1 MKRIKI
7 DIPFKEI
14 KYIHHISDV
23 HIRNLKRH
31 AEYEQVFDKLYKKIG
46 ENRENSLIYVGGDIA
61 HSKTDMSPELV
72 DQTSRFLTSLSEIC
86 PTIVITGNHD
96 CNLNNRSRLDV
107 LTPIINN
114 LNLPN
119 LHYLKHSGV
128 YDVADVSFVVWDV
141 WEDEENYIKAKDFE
155 ADTKIVLYH
164 GTVDRSKTD
173 VGFSLPGKVTIDYF
187 DDYDLGLIG
196 DIHKRQYLNE
206 EKTIAYCGSLIQQ
219 NHGESIGH
227 GYVLWEVPTRTGEYI
242 EIPNDYGYY
251 TIDID
256 KGIVPPEDKAMPK
269 KARLRVRISNTDGAQ
284 LKKCLAVIHHRY
296 GIKDVTITRVDRRD
310 RVRGEQQIVIGD
322 VNDTDYQYEL
332 IEDYLKRN
340 HTLTDE
346 MLIKIKKLNEDIN
359 DELPPARVK
368 RNIDWKLKHFE
379 FSNMFCYGE
388 NNVVDFTQ
396 LNGIVGM
403 FAPNASGKS
412 TLLDA
417 LSFCLFDMTSRTSKA
432 ASVLNN
438 KKKNFNCKVNFEV
451 SGLDYYI
458 ERKATTRSRDGHVKV
473 DVNFWMVDDGGD
485 IISLNGDQR
494 RTTNYNINRVIGTY
508 EDFIL
513 STLST
518 QNNFT
523 VFIDKTQKERK
534 ELLATFMGT
543 DIFDSLYQSANDKI
557 SETQT
562 LLRDFNKIDYGKMLA
577 DLQKETTISEVKQTN
592 LLTKKDNETKTYND
606 LNSQIINLTIQLKP
620 VDDTIR
626 DIGVLKKEKFNN
638 KELLNTT
645 HKDENNVA
653 TEQYDLSQV
662 IRDLELKVVTYE
674 SENVQEKYAEL
685 EKLEQER
692 DIFGVELDKLK
703 ADVRVKLDKIDKLGN
718 LKWDESCGYCM
729 SNPFTLDAIETKKNL
744 NKDVELSKEYM
755 ETKKGM
761 DNQIEKMF
769 KIRAF
774 KEELDE
780 ANSKLNESKLREDN
794 LNYSLQ
800 YINERKQNIENQIE
814 SISSEIQRYKDQ
826 ENNIKYNKKIKIKIT
841 KKELGLSDV
850 DDRISELN
858 DDITE
863 VHSDIKVNDN
873 EMRNINKK
881 IKEIQELEK
890 QNQAYH
896 YYLDAVRRD
905 SIPYELLE
913 KAIPTIEGEVNN
925 ILSQL
930 VDFQLSLEMD
940 GKNIN
945 SNIVYDDLNQWPL
958 ELSSGMERFISSLA
972 MRVGLI
978 NVSNLPRS
986 NFLAIDEG
994 WGTMDSDN
1002 INSVYNL
1009 FQYLKA
1015 QFQFALIVSH
1025 VDSMRDAVDTL
1036 LEISKDSDFSSIKF
1050 D

>member
-1 MKRIKI
+1 MKRTKV
-7 DIPFKEI
+7 DIPLKKI

-31 AEYEQVFDKLYKKIG
+31 AEYEQVFERLYEKIKQ
-46 ENRENSLIYVGGDIA
+46 NREDSIIYIGGDIA

-72 DQTSRFLTSLSEIC
+72 DQTSRFLKSLSEIC

-96 CNLNNRSRLDV
+96 CNLNNLNRLDV

-119 LHYLKHSGV
+119 LHYLKRSGV
-128 YDVADVSFVVWDV
+128 YDIADMSFVVWDV
-141 WEDEENYIKAKDFE
+141 WEDEEDYIKASDFE
-155 ADTKIVLYH
+155 ADTKVVLYH

-187 DDYDLGLIG
+187 DGYDLGLIG
-196 DIHKRQYLNE
+196 DIHKRQYLDK

-227 GYVLWEVPTRTGEYI
+227 GYLLWEVETKKSEYI

-256 KGIVPPEDKAMPK
+256 KGIVPDVKGMPK
-269 KARLRVRISNTDGAQ
+269 KARLRVRVSNTNGIE
-284 LKKCLAVIHHRY
+284 LKKALAIIHHRY
-296 GIKDVTITRVDRRD
+296 GIKDVTITKVDRRD
-310 RVRGEQQIVIGD
+310 VGRSDSEMVIGD

-340 HTLTDE
+340 HAITDDI
-346 MLIKIKKLNEDIN
+346 LVKIKKLNEEIN
-359 DELPPARVK
+359 NELPPARVK
-368 RNIDWKLKHFE
+368 RNINWKLKHFE

-388 NNVVDFTQ
+388 NNYVDFTQ
-396 LNGIVGM
+396 LDGIVGM

-417 LSFCLFDMTSRTSKA
+417 LSFCLFDVTSRTTKA

-438 KKKNFNCKVNFEV
+438 KKNNFYCKVNFEV
-451 SGLDYYI
+451 GGLDYYI
-458 ERKATTRSRDGHVKV
+458 ERKASKRTRDGHVKV
-473 DVNFWMVDDGGD
+473 NVNFWMIDDSGQT
-485 IISLNGDQR
+485 ISLNGDQR
-494 RTTNYNINRVIGTY
+494 RTTNYNINQVVGTY

-534 ELLATFMGT
+534 ELLSTFMGT

-562 LLRDFNKIDYGKMLA
+562 LLRDFNKVDYSKNLA
-577 DLQKETTISEVKQTN
+577 ELQKQTTLLQVKQTD
-592 LLTKKDNETKTYND
+592 LLSKKEKQVEKQNKLNTK
-606 LNSQIINLTIQLKP
+606 IINLT
-620 VDDTIR
+620 
-626 DIGVLKKEKFNN
+626 KK
-638 KELLNTT
+638 
-645 HKDENNVA
+645 
-653 TEQYDLSQV
+653 
-662 IRDLELKVVTYE
+662 LKVVDDNIQDIDKLENDLLSQNKDFQEVANDIDKTFSEFNDISNLLDEIETTITQYE
-674 SENVQEKYAEL
+674 SDNINKQYSEFQTL
-685 EKLEQER
+685 QQSR
-692 DIFGVELDKLK
+692 DEFQIEIDKLK
-703 ADVRVKLDKIDKLGN
+703 VEVRNKLDKTEKLKGVT
-718 LKWDESCGYCM
+718 WDDDCKHCM
-729 SNPFTLDAIETKKNL
+729 SNPLTIDARETEKNLEKDKELAAAYLEKKNKMDEEIEALNPIIEQKEKYDEYKSSLVEAEFRERELKTNLQYFKERKKNISSSIET
-744 NKDVELSKEYM
+744 
-755 ETKKGM
+755 
-761 DNQIEKMF
+761 IEQDIKQY
-769 KIRAF
+769 
-774 KEELDE
+774 
-780 ANSKLNESKLREDN
+780 NEQKS
-794 LNYSLQ
+794 
-800 YINERKQNIENQIE
+800 
-814 SISSEIQRYKDQ
+814 
-826 ENNIKYNKKIKIKIT
+826 NIKYNKKIKEDIQVVQND
-841 KKELGLSDV
+841 LDDV
-850 DDRISELN
+850 DNVIVNLTS
-858 DDITE
+858 DITE
-863 VHSDIKVNDN
+863 VHADIKVGDS

-881 IKEIQELEK
+881 IEEIEELENK
-890 QNQAYH
+890 NQAYR

-905 SIPYELLE
+905 SVPYELLE
-913 KAIPTIEGEVNN
+913 KAIPTIEGEINN
-925 ILSQL
+925 ILGQL
-930 VDFQLSLEMD
+930 VDFQMSLDMD

-945 SNIVYDDLNQWPL
+945 SNIVYDDVNQWPL

-1009 FQYLKA
+1009 FQYLKG

-1036 LEISKDSDFSSIKF
+1036 LEITKDTEFSKIKF

>member
-1 MKRIKI
+1 MKRTKI
-7 DIPFKEI
+7 DIPLKKI

-31 AEYEQVFDKLYKKIG
+31 AEYEQVFERLYEKIKQ
-46 ENRENSLIYVGGDIA
+46 NREDSIIYIGGDIA

-72 DQTSRFLTSLSEIC
+72 DQTSRFLKSLSEIC

-96 CNLNNRSRLDV
+96 CNLNNLNRLDV

-119 LHYLKHSGV
+119 LHYLKRSGV
-128 YDVADVSFVVWDV
+128 YDIADMSFVVWDV
-141 WEDEENYIKAKDFE
+141 WEDEEDYIKASDFE
-155 ADTKIVLYH
+155 ADTKVVLYH

-187 DDYDLGLIG
+187 DGYDLGLIG
-196 DIHKRQYLNE
+196 DIHKRQYLDK

-227 GYVLWEVPTRTGEYI
+227 GYLLWEVETKKSEYI

-256 KGIVPPEDKAMPK
+256 KGIVPDVKGMPK
-269 KARLRVRISNTDGAQ
+269 KARLRVRVSNTNGIE
-284 LKKCLAVIHHRY
+284 LKKALAIIHHRY
-296 GIKDVTITRVDRRD
+296 GIKDVTITKVDRRD
-310 RVRGEQQIVIGD
+310 VGNSDSEMVIGD

-340 HTLTDE
+340 HAITDE
-346 MLIKIKKLNEDIN
+346 TLVKIKNLNEEIN
-359 DELPPARVK
+359 NELPPARVK
-368 RNIDWKLKHFE
+368 RNINWKLKHFE

-388 NNVVDFTQ
+388 NNYVDFTQ
-396 LNGIVGM
+396 LDGIVGM

-417 LSFCLFDMTSRTSKA
+417 LSFCLFDITSRTTRA

-438 KKKNFNCKVNFEV
+438 RKNNFYCKVNFEV
-451 SGLDYYI
+451 GGLDYFI
-458 ERKATTRSRDGHVKV
+458 ERKASKRARDGHVKV
-473 DVNFWMVDDGGD
+473 NVNFWMIDDKGQT
-485 IISLNGDQR
+485 ISLNGDQR
-494 RTTNYNINRVIGTY
+494 RTTNYNINQVVGTY

-534 ELLATFMGT
+534 ELLSTFMGT

-562 LLRDFNKIDYGKMLA
+562 LLRDFSKVDYSKNLA
-577 DLQKETTISEVKQTN
+577 ELQKQTTLLQVKQTD
-592 LLTKKDNETKTYND
+592 LLSKKEKQVEKQNK
-606 LNSQIINLTIQLKP
+606 LNNKIINLT
-620 VDDTIR
+620 
-626 DIGVLKKEKFNN
+626 KK
-638 KELLNTT
+638 
-645 HKDENNVA
+645 
-653 TEQYDLSQV
+653 
-662 IRDLELKVVTYE
+662 LKVVDDNIQDIDKLESDLISQSSDFKEVIKDIDKTLSEFNDISNLLDEIETNITQYE
-674 SENVQEKYAEL
+674 SDNIN
-685 EKLEQER
+685 EQYSEFQTLQQSR
-692 DIFGVELDKLK
+692 DEFQIEIDKLK
-703 ADVRVKLDKIDKLGN
+703 VEVRNKLDKTEKLKGVT
-718 LKWDESCGYCM
+718 WDEDCEHCM
-729 SNPFTLDAIETKKNL
+729 SNPLTLDAIETEKNLEKDKELAAAYLEKKNKMDKEIEAL
-744 NKDVELSKEYM
+744 NPIIEQKEKYDEYKSSLVEAEFRERELKTNLQY
-755 ETKKGM
+755 
-761 DNQIEKMF
+761 
-769 KIRAF
+769 F
-774 KEELDE
+774 KERKKNI
-780 ANSKLNESKLREDN
+780 NSSIETIEQDIKQYNEQKS
-794 LNYSLQ
+794 
-800 YINERKQNIENQIE
+800 
-814 SISSEIQRYKDQ
+814 
-826 ENNIKYNKKIKIKIT
+826 NIKYNKKIKEDIQVVQND
-841 KKELGLSDV
+841 LDDV
-850 DDRISELN
+850 EDVIVNLTS
-858 DDITE
+858 DITE
-863 VHSDIKVNDN
+863 VHADIKVGDS
-873 EMRNINKK
+873 EMKNINNK
-881 IKEIQELEK
+881 IKEIEELENK
-890 QNQAYH
+890 NQAYR

-905 SIPYELLE
+905 SVPYELLE
-913 KAIPTIEGEVNN
+913 KAIPTIEGEINN
-925 ILSQL
+925 ILGQL
-930 VDFQLSLEMD
+930 VDFQMSLEMD

-945 SNIVYDDLNQWPL
+945 SNIVYDDVNQWPL

-1009 FQYLKA
+1009 FQYLKT

-1036 LEISKDSDFSSIKF
+1036 LEITKDTEFSKIKF

>member
-1 MKRIKI
+1 MKRTKI
-7 DIPFKEI
+7 DIPLKKI

-31 AEYEQVFDKLYKKIG
+31 AEYEQVFERLYEKIKQ
-46 ENRENSLIYVGGDIA
+46 NREDSIIYIGGDIA

-72 DQTSRFLTSLSEIC
+72 DQTSRFLKSLSEIC

-96 CNLNNRSRLDV
+96 CNLNNLNRLDV

-119 LHYLKHSGV
+119 LHYLKRSGV
-128 YDVADVSFVVWDV
+128 YDIADMSFVVWDV
-141 WEDEENYIKAKDFE
+141 WEDEEDYIKASDFE
-155 ADTKIVLYH
+155 ADTKVVLYH

-187 DDYDLGLIG
+187 DGYDLGLIG
-196 DIHKRQYLNE
+196 DIHKRQYLDK

-227 GYVLWEVPTRTGEYI
+227 GYLLWEVETKKSEYI

-256 KGIVPPEDKAMPK
+256 KGIVPDVKGMPK
-269 KARLRVRISNTDGAQ
+269 KARLRVRVSNTNGIE
-284 LKKCLAVIHHRY
+284 LKKALAIIHHRY
-296 GIKDVTITRVDRRD
+296 GIKDVTITKVDRRD
-310 RVRGEQQIVIGD
+310 VGNSDSEMVIGD

-340 HTLTDE
+340 HAITDE
-346 MLIKIKKLNEDIN
+346 TLVKIKKLNEEIN
-359 DELPPARVK
+359 NELPPARVK
-368 RNIDWKLKHFE
+368 RNINWKLKHFE

-388 NNVVDFTQ
+388 NNYVDFTQ
-396 LNGIVGM
+396 LDGIVGM

-417 LSFCLFDMTSRTSKA
+417 LSFCLFDITSRTTRA

-438 KKKNFNCKVNFEV
+438 RKNNFYCKVNFEV
-451 SGLDYYI
+451 GGLDYFI
-458 ERKATTRSRDGHVKV
+458 ERKASKRARDGHVKV
-473 DVNFWMVDDGGD
+473 NVNFWMIDDKGQT
-485 IISLNGDQR
+485 ISLNGDQR
-494 RTTNYNINRVIGTY
+494 RTTNYNINQVVGTY

-534 ELLATFMGT
+534 ELLSTFMGT

-562 LLRDFNKIDYGKMLA
+562 LLRDFSKVDYSKNLA
-577 DLQKETTISEVKQTN
+577 ELQKQTTLLQVKQTD
-592 LLTKKDNETKTYND
+592 LLSKKEKQVEKQNK
-606 LNSQIINLTIQLKP
+606 LNNKIINLT
-620 VDDTIR
+620 
-626 DIGVLKKEKFNN
+626 KK
-638 KELLNTT
+638 
-645 HKDENNVA
+645 
-653 TEQYDLSQV
+653 
-662 IRDLELKVVTYE
+662 LKVVDDNIQDIDKLESDLLSQSSDFKEVIKDIDKTLSEFNDISNLLDEIETNITQYE
-674 SENVQEKYAEL
+674 SDNIN
-685 EKLEQER
+685 EQYSEFQTLQQSR
-692 DIFGVELDKLK
+692 DEFQIEIDKLK
-703 ADVRVKLDKIDKLGN
+703 VEVKNKLDKTEKLKGVT
-718 LKWDESCGYCM
+718 WDENCEHCM
-729 SNPFTLDAIETKKNL
+729 SNPLTLDAIETEKNLEKDKELAAAYLEKKNKMDKEIEAL
-744 NKDVELSKEYM
+744 NPIIEQKEKYDGYKSSLVEAEFRERELKTNLQY
-755 ETKKGM
+755 
-761 DNQIEKMF
+761 
-769 KIRAF
+769 F
-774 KEELDE
+774 KE
-780 ANSKLNESKLREDN
+780 
-794 LNYSLQ
+794 
-800 YINERKQNIENQIE
+800 RKKN
-814 SISSEIQRYKDQ
+814 ISSSIETIEQDIKQYNEQKS
-826 ENNIKYNKKIKIKIT
+826 NIKYNKKIKEDIQVVQND
-841 KKELGLSDV
+841 LDDV
-850 DDRISELN
+850 EDVIVNLTS
-858 DDITE
+858 DITE
-863 VHSDIKVNDN
+863 VHADIKVGDS
-873 EMRNINKK
+873 EMKNINNK
-881 IKEIQELEK
+881 IKEIEELENK
-890 QNQAYH
+890 NQAYR

-905 SIPYELLE
+905 SVPYELLE
-913 KAIPTIEGEVNN
+913 KAIPTIEGEINN
-925 ILSQL
+925 ILGQL
-930 VDFQLSLEMD
+930 VDFQMSLEMD

-945 SNIVYDDLNQWPL
+945 SNIVYDDVNQWPL

-1009 FQYLKA
+1009 FQYLKT

-1036 LEISKDSDFSSIKF
+1036 LEITKDTEYSKIKF

>member
-1 MKRIKI
+1 LKRTKI

-14 KYIHHISDV
+14 KYIHHISDI

-31 AEYEQVFDKLYKKIG
+31 AEYEQVFEKLYDKIK
-46 ENRENSLIYVGGDIA
+46 ENRENSLIYIGGDIA

-72 DQTSRFLTSLSEIC
+72 DQTSRFLKSLSEIC

-96 CNLNNRSRLDV
+96 CNLNNLNRLDV

-141 WEDEENYIKAKDFE
+141 WEDEEDYIKANDFE
-155 ADTKIVLYH
+155 ADTKVVLYH

-187 DDYDLGLIG
+187 DDYDMGLIG

-227 GYVLWEVPTRTGEYI
+227 GYLLWEVPTRTAEYI
-242 EIPNDYGYY
+242 EIPNDFGYY

-256 KGIVPPEDKAMPK
+256 NGLVPDVKEMPK

-296 GIKDVTITRVDRRD
+296 GIKDVTITRVDRRE
-310 RVRGEQQIVIGD
+310 RVRGEEQVVIGD

-332 IEDYLKRN
+332 IEDFLKRH
-340 HTLTDE
+340 HTITDD
-346 MLIKIKKLNEDIN
+346 MLVKIKNLNEDIN
-359 DELPPARVK
+359 NELPPARVK
-368 RNIDWKLKHFE
+368 RNIDWKIKNFE

-388 NNVVDFTQ
+388 DNYVDFTQ
-396 LNGIVGM
+396 LDGIVGM

-417 LSFCLFDMTSRTSKA
+417 LSFCLFDVTSRTTKA

-451 SGLDYYI
+451 GGLDYYI

-485 IISLNGDQR
+485 IVSLNGDQR

-508 EDFIL
+508 DDFIL

-543 DIFDSLYQSANDKI
+543 DIFDTLYQSANDKI

-562 LLRDFNKIDYGKMLA
+562 LLRDFNKTDYGKMLA
-577 DLQKETTISEVKQTN
+577 DLQKETTILEVKQTD
-592 LLTKKDNETKTYND
+592 LLSKKDDETKIHND
-606 LNSQIINLTIQLKP
+606 LNSQIINLTTQLKP

-626 DIGVLKKEKFNN
+626 DIDILEKDKSENE
-638 KELLNTT
+638 ELLDKAFN
-645 HKDENNVA
+645 EESNVT
-653 TEQYDLSQV
+653 TEQYDLSAV
-662 IRDLELKVVTYE
+662 IDDLKSKIKIYE
-674 SENVQEKYAEL
+674 KDNVQEKYAEL
-685 EKLEQER
+685 EKLEKER
-692 DIFGVELDKLK
+692 SLFEIELDKLK
-703 ADVRVKLDKIDKLGN
+703 AEVRVKLDKTNKL
-718 LKWDESCGYCM
+718 KDVTHDPDCEHCM
-729 SNPFTLDAIETKKNL
+729 SNPLTLDAIETEKNL
-744 NKDVELSKEYM
+744 SKDVELAKDYKE
-755 ETKKGM
+755 KKEGM
-761 DNQIEKMF
+761 DKEIEKMSNA
-769 KIRAF
+769 RAF
-774 KEELDE
+774 KEELDKAKSQLSE
-780 ANSKLNESKLREDN
+780 GKLRNDN
-794 LNYSLQ
+794 LNYGLQ

-814 SISSEIQRYKDQ
+814 SVNSEIKRYKEQ
-826 ENNIKYNKKIKIKIT
+826 ENNIKYNEKVKDKIT
-841 KKELGLSDV
+841 TKELELSDV
-850 DDRISELN
+850 DKKISELN

-881 IKEIQELEK
+881 IKEISELEK

-930 VDFQLSLEMD
+930 VDFQMALEMD

-945 SNIVYDDLNQWPL
+945 SNIVYDDVNQWPL

-1009 FQYLKA
+1009 FQYLKT

-1036 LEISKDSDFSSIKF
+1036 LEITKDSDFSKIKF

>member
-1 MKRIKI
+1 MKRTKV

-31 AEYEQVFDKLYKKIG
+31 AEYEQVFEKLYDKIK
-46 ENRENSLIYVGGDIA
+46 ENRENSLIYIGGDIA

-72 DQTSRFLTSLSEIC
+72 DQTSRFLKSLSEIC

-96 CNLNNRSRLDV
+96 CNLNNLNRLDV

-141 WEDEENYIKAKDFE
+141 WEDEENYIKANDFE
-155 ADTKIVLYH
+155 ADTKVVLYH

-187 DDYDLGLIG
+187 DDYDMGLIG

-227 GYVLWEVPTRTGEYI
+227 GYLLWEVPTRTGEYI

-256 KGIVPPEDKAMPK
+256 DGIVPNVEGVPK

-284 LKKCLAVIHHRY
+284 LKKALAVIHHRY
-296 GIKDVTITRVDRRD
+296 GIKDVTITRVDRKERI
-310 RVRGEQQIVIGD
+310 RGEHQVVIGD

-340 HTLTDE
+340 HAITDD
-346 MLIKIKKLNEDIN
+346 MLVKIKNLNEDIN
-359 DELPPARVK
+359 NELPPARVK
-368 RNIDWKLKHFE
+368 RNIDWKLKNFE

-388 NNVVDFTQ
+388 NNYVDFTQ
-396 LNGIVGM
+396 LDGIVGM

-417 LSFCLFDMTSRTSKA
+417 LSFCLFDITSRTTRA

-438 KKKNFNCKVNFEV
+438 KKKNFSCKVNFEV
-451 SGLDYYI
+451 GGLDYYI

-473 DVNFWMVDDGGD
+473 DVNFWMVDEGGD
-485 IISLNGDQR
+485 IVSLNGDQR

-508 EDFIL
+508 DDFIL

-543 DIFDSLYQSANDKI
+543 NIFDTLYQSANDKI

-562 LLRDFNKIDYGKMLA
+562 LLRDFNKTDYGRMLA
-577 DLQKETTISEVKQTN
+577 DLRKETTILEVKQTD
-592 LLTKKDNETKTYND
+592 LLSKKDDKTKTYND
-606 LNSQIINLTIQLKP
+606 LNSQIINLTTQLKP

-626 DIGVLKKEKFNN
+626 DIDILEKEKSDSE
-638 KELLNTT
+638 ELLDTAHN
-645 HKDENNVA
+645 EESNVV
-653 TEQYDLSQV
+653 TEQYDLSAV
-662 IRDLELKVVTYE
+662 IDDLKSKIKIYE
-674 SENVQEKYAEL
+674 KDNIQEQYAEL
-685 EKLEQER
+685 EKLEKER
-692 DIFGVELDKLK
+692 SLFEIELDKLK
-703 ADVRVKLDKIDKLGN
+703 AEVRVKLDKTAKL
-718 LKWDESCGYCM
+718 KDVTYDPDCEHCM
-729 SNPFTLDAIETKKNL
+729 SNPLTLDAIETEKNL
-744 NKDVELSKEYM
+744 SKDVELAKEYK
-755 ETKKGM
+755 EKKEGM
-761 DNQIEKMF
+761 DKEIEKMSNV
-769 KIRAF
+769 RAF
-774 KEELDE
+774 KEELDKAKSQLSE
-780 ANSKLNESKLREDN
+780 GKLRDDN
-794 LNYSLQ
+794 LNYGLQ

-814 SISSEIQRYKDQ
+814 SVNSEIKRYKEQ
-826 ENNIKYNKKIKIKIT
+826 ENNIKYNEKVKDKIT
-841 KKELGLSDV
+841 TKELELSDI
-850 DDRISELN
+850 DKKISELN

-881 IKEIQELEK
+881 IKEISELEK

-930 VDFQLSLEMD
+930 VDFQMALEMD

-945 SNIVYDDLNQWPL
+945 SNIVYDDVNQWPL

-1009 FQYLKA
+1009 FQYLKG

-1036 LEISKDSDFSSIKF
+1036 LEITKDTEFSKIKF

>member
-1 MKRIKI
+1 MKRTKI
-7 DIPFKEI
+7 DIPLKKI

-31 AEYEQVFDKLYKKIG
+31 AEYEQVFERLYEKIKQ
-46 ENRENSLIYVGGDIA
+46 NREDSIIYIGGDIA

-72 DQTSRFLTSLSEIC
+72 DQTSRFLKSLSEIC

-96 CNLNNRSRLDV
+96 CNLNNLNRLDV

-119 LHYLKHSGV
+119 LHYLKRSGV
-128 YDVADVSFVVWDV
+128 YDIADMSFVVWDV
-141 WEDEENYIKAKDFE
+141 WEDEEDYIKASDFE
-155 ADTKIVLYH
+155 ADTKVVLYH

-187 DDYDLGLIG
+187 DGYDLGLIG
-196 DIHKRQYLNE
+196 DIHKRQYLDK

-227 GYVLWEVPTRTGEYI
+227 GYLLWEVETKKSEYI

-256 KGIVPPEDKAMPK
+256 KGIVPDVKGMPK
-269 KARLRVRISNTDGAQ
+269 KARLRVRVSNTNGIE
-284 LKKCLAVIHHRY
+284 LKKALAIIHHRY
-296 GIKDVTITRVDRRD
+296 GIKDVTITKVDRRD
-310 RVRGEQQIVIGD
+310 VGNSDSEMVIGD

-340 HTLTDE
+340 HAITDE
-346 MLIKIKKLNEDIN
+346 TLVKIKKLNEEIN
-359 DELPPARVK
+359 NELPPARVK
-368 RNIDWKLKHFE
+368 RNINWKLKHFE

-388 NNVVDFTQ
+388 NNYVDFTQ
-396 LNGIVGM
+396 LDGIVGM

-417 LSFCLFDMTSRTSKA
+417 LSFCLFDITSRTTRA

-438 KKKNFNCKVNFEV
+438 RKNNFYCKVNFEV
-451 SGLDYYI
+451 GGLDYFI
-458 ERKATTRSRDGHVKV
+458 ERKASKRARDGHVKV
-473 DVNFWMVDDGGD
+473 NVNFWMIDDKGQT
-485 IISLNGDQR
+485 ISLNGDQR
-494 RTTNYNINRVIGTY
+494 RTTNYNINQVVGTY

-534 ELLATFMGT
+534 ELLSTFMGT

-562 LLRDFNKIDYGKMLA
+562 LLRDFSKVDYSKNLAELQKQTTLLQVKQTDLLSKKEKQVEKQNKLNNKIIKLTKKLKVVDDNIQDIDKLES
-577 DLQKETTISEVKQTN
+577 DLISQSSDFKEVIKDIDKTLSEFNDISNLLDEIETTITQYES
-592 LLTKKDNETKTYND
+592 DN
-606 LNSQIINLTIQLKP
+606 IN
-620 VDDTIR
+620 
-626 DIGVLKKEKFNN
+626 
-638 KELLNTT
+638 
-645 HKDENNVA
+645 
-653 TEQYDLSQV
+653 EQY
-662 IRDLELKVVTYE
+662 
-674 SENVQEKYAEL
+674 SEFQTLQQNRNEFQIE
-685 EKLEQER
+685 
-692 DIFGVELDKLK
+692 IDKLK
-703 ADVRVKLDKIDKLGN
+703 VEVRNKLDKTEKLKGVT
-718 LKWDESCGYCM
+718 WDEDCEHCM
-729 SNPFTLDAIETKKNL
+729 SNPLTLDAIETEKNLEKDKELAAAYLEKKNKMDEEIEAL
-744 NKDVELSKEYM
+744 NPIIEQKEKYDEYKSSLVEAEFRERELKTNLQY
-755 ETKKGM
+755 
-761 DNQIEKMF
+761 
-769 KIRAF
+769 F
-774 KEELDE
+774 KERKKNI
-780 ANSKLNESKLREDN
+780 NSSIETIEQDIKQYNEQKS
-794 LNYSLQ
+794 
-800 YINERKQNIENQIE
+800 
-814 SISSEIQRYKDQ
+814 
-826 ENNIKYNKKIKIKIT
+826 NIKYNKKIKEDIQVVQND
-841 KKELGLSDV
+841 LDDV
-850 DDRISELN
+850 EDVIVNLTS
-858 DDITE
+858 DITE
-863 VHSDIKVNDN
+863 VHADIKVGDS
-873 EMRNINKK
+873 EMKNINNK
-881 IKEIQELEK
+881 IKEIEELENK
-890 QNQAYH
+890 NQAYR

-905 SIPYELLE
+905 SVPYELLE
-913 KAIPTIEGEVNN
+913 KAIPTIEGEINN
-925 ILSQL
+925 ILGQL
-930 VDFQLSLEMD
+930 VDFQMSLEMD

-945 SNIVYDDLNQWPL
+945 SNIVYDDVNQWPL

-1009 FQYLKA
+1009 FQYLKG

-1036 LEISKDSDFSSIKF
+1036 LEITKDTEFSKIKF

>member
-1 MKRIKI
+1 MKRTKI
-7 DIPFKEI
+7 DIPLKKI

-31 AEYEQVFDKLYKKIG
+31 AEYEQVFERLYEKIKQ
-46 ENRENSLIYVGGDIA
+46 NREDSIIYIGGDIA

-72 DQTSRFLTSLSEIC
+72 DQTSRFLKSLSEIC

-96 CNLNNRSRLDV
+96 CNLNNLNRLDV

-119 LHYLKHSGV
+119 LHYLKRSGV
-128 YDVADVSFVVWDV
+128 YDIADMSFVVWDV
-141 WEDEENYIKAKDFE
+141 WEDEEDYIKASDFE
-155 ADTKIVLYH
+155 ADTKVVLYH

-187 DDYDLGLIG
+187 DGYDLGLIG
-196 DIHKRQYLNE
+196 DIHKRQYLDK

-227 GYVLWEVPTRTGEYI
+227 GYLLWEVETKKSEYI

-256 KGIVPPEDKAMPK
+256 KGIVPDVKGMPK
-269 KARLRVRISNTDGAQ
+269 KARLRVRVSNTNGIE
-284 LKKCLAVIHHRY
+284 LKKALAIIHHRY
-296 GIKDVTITRVDRRD
+296 GIKDVTITKVDRRD
-310 RVRGEQQIVIGD
+310 VGNSDSEMVIGD

-340 HTLTDE
+340 HAITDE
-346 MLIKIKKLNEDIN
+346 TLVKIKKLNEEIN
-359 DELPPARVK
+359 NELPPARVK
-368 RNIDWKLKHFE
+368 RNINWKLKHFE

-388 NNVVDFTQ
+388 NNYVDFTQ
-396 LNGIVGM
+396 LDGIVGM

-417 LSFCLFDMTSRTSKA
+417 LSFCLFDITSRTTRA

-438 KKKNFNCKVNFEV
+438 RKNNFYCKVNFEV
-451 SGLDYYI
+451 GGLDYFI
-458 ERKATTRSRDGHVKV
+458 ERKASKRARDGHVKV
-473 DVNFWMVDDGGD
+473 NVNFWMIDDKGQT
-485 IISLNGDQR
+485 ISLNGDQR
-494 RTTNYNINRVIGTY
+494 RTTNYNINQVVGTY

-534 ELLATFMGT
+534 ELLSTFMGT

-562 LLRDFNKIDYGKMLA
+562 LLRDFSKVDYSKNLA
-577 DLQKETTISEVKQTN
+577 ELQKQTTLLQVKQTD
-592 LLTKKDNETKTYND
+592 LLSKKEKQVEKQNK
-606 LNSQIINLTIQLKP
+606 LNNKIINLT
-620 VDDTIR
+620 
-626 DIGVLKKEKFNN
+626 KK
-638 KELLNTT
+638 
-645 HKDENNVA
+645 
-653 TEQYDLSQV
+653 
-662 IRDLELKVVTYE
+662 LKVVDDNIQDIDKLESDLLSQSSDFKEVIKDIDKTLSEFNDISNLLDEIETNITQYE
-674 SENVQEKYAEL
+674 SDNIN
-685 EKLEQER
+685 EQYSEFQTLQQSR
-692 DIFGVELDKLK
+692 DEFQIEIDKLK
-703 ADVRVKLDKIDKLGN
+703 VEVRNKLDKTEKLKGVT
-718 LKWDESCGYCM
+718 WDEDCEHCM
-729 SNPFTLDAIETKKNL
+729 SNPLTLDAIETEKNLEKDKELAAAYLEKKNKMDEKIEAL
-744 NKDVELSKEYM
+744 NPIIEQKEKYDEYKSSLVEAEFRERELKTNLQY
-755 ETKKGM
+755 
-761 DNQIEKMF
+761 
-769 KIRAF
+769 F
-774 KEELDE
+774 KERKKNI
-780 ANSKLNESKLREDN
+780 NSSIETIEQDIKQYNEQKS
-794 LNYSLQ
+794 
-800 YINERKQNIENQIE
+800 
-814 SISSEIQRYKDQ
+814 
-826 ENNIKYNKKIKIKIT
+826 NIKYNKKIKEDIQVVQND
-841 KKELGLSDV
+841 LDDV
-850 DDRISELN
+850 EDVIVNLTS
-858 DDITE
+858 DITE
-863 VHSDIKVNDN
+863 VHADIKVGDS
-873 EMRNINKK
+873 EMKNINNK
-881 IKEIQELEK
+881 IKEIEELENK
-890 QNQAYH
+890 NQAYR

-905 SIPYELLE
+905 SVPYELLE
-913 KAIPTIEGEVNN
+913 KAIPTIEGEINN
-925 ILSQL
+925 ILGQL
-930 VDFQLSLEMD
+930 VDFQMSLEMD

-945 SNIVYDDLNQWPL
+945 SNIVYDDVNQWPL

-1009 FQYLKA
+1009 FQYLKT

-1036 LEISKDSDFSSIKF
+1036 LEITKDTEFSKIKF

>member
-1 MKRIKI
+1 MKRTKI
-7 DIPFKEI
+7 NIPLKKI

-31 AEYEQVFDKLYKKIG
+31 AEYEQVFERLYEKIKQ
-46 ENRENSLIYVGGDIA
+46 NREDSIIYIGGDIA

-72 DQTSRFLTSLSEIC
+72 DQTSRFLKSLSEIC

-96 CNLNNRSRLDV
+96 CNLNNLNRLDV

-119 LHYLKHSGV
+119 LHYLKRSGV
-128 YDVADVSFVVWDV
+128 YDIADMSFVVWDV
-141 WEDEENYIKAKDFE
+141 WEDEEDYIKASDFE
-155 ADTKIVLYH
+155 ADTKVVLYH

-187 DDYDLGLIG
+187 DGYDLGLIG
-196 DIHKRQYLNE
+196 DIHKRQYLDK

-227 GYVLWEVPTRTGEYI
+227 GYLLWEVETKKSEYI

-256 KGIVPPEDKAMPK
+256 KGIVPDVKGMPK
-269 KARLRVRISNTDGAQ
+269 KARLRVRVSNTNGIE
-284 LKKCLAVIHHRY
+284 LKKALAIIHHRY
-296 GIKDVTITRVDRRD
+296 GIKDVTITKVDRRD
-310 RVRGEQQIVIGD
+310 VGNSDSEMVIGD

-340 HTLTDE
+340 HAITDE
-346 MLIKIKKLNEDIN
+346 TLVKIKKLNEEIN
-359 DELPPARVK
+359 NELPPARVK
-368 RNIDWKLKHFE
+368 RNINWKLKHFE

-388 NNVVDFTQ
+388 NNYVDFTQ
-396 LNGIVGM
+396 LDGIVGM

-417 LSFCLFDMTSRTSKA
+417 LSFCLFDITSRTTRA

-438 KKKNFNCKVNFEV
+438 KKNNFYCKVNFEV
-451 SGLDYYI
+451 GGLDYFI
-458 ERKATTRSRDGHVKV
+458 ERKASKRARDGHVKV
-473 DVNFWMVDDGGD
+473 NVNFWMIDDKGQT
-485 IISLNGDQR
+485 ISLNGDQR
-494 RTTNYNINRVIGTY
+494 RTTNYNINQVVGTY

-534 ELLATFMGT
+534 ELLSTFMGT

-562 LLRDFNKIDYGKMLA
+562 LLRDFSKVDYSKNLAELQKQTTLLQVKQTDLLSKKEKQVEKQNKLNNKIIKLTKKLKVVDDNIQDIDKLEK
-577 DLQKETTISEVKQTN
+577 DLISQSSDFKEVVKDIDKTFSEFNDISNLLDEIETTITQYES
-592 LLTKKDNETKTYND
+592 DN
-606 LNSQIINLTIQLKP
+606 IN
-620 VDDTIR
+620 
-626 DIGVLKKEKFNN
+626 
-638 KELLNTT
+638 
-645 HKDENNVA
+645 
-653 TEQYDLSQV
+653 EQYSEFQTLQQS
-662 IRDLELKVVTYE
+662 RDEFQIE
-674 SENVQEKYAEL
+674 
-685 EKLEQER
+685 
-692 DIFGVELDKLK
+692 IDKLK
-703 ADVRVKLDKIDKLGN
+703 VEVRNKLDKTEKLKGVT
-718 LKWDESCGYCM
+718 WDEDCEHCM
-729 SNPFTLDAIETKKNL
+729 SNPLTLDAIETEKNLEKDKELAAAYLEKKNKMDEKIEAL
-744 NKDVELSKEYM
+744 NPIIEQKEKYDEYKSSLVEAEFRERELKTNLQY
-755 ETKKGM
+755 
-761 DNQIEKMF
+761 
-769 KIRAF
+769 F
-774 KEELDE
+774 KERKKNI
-780 ANSKLNESKLREDN
+780 NSSIETIEQDIKQYNEQKS
-794 LNYSLQ
+794 
-800 YINERKQNIENQIE
+800 
-814 SISSEIQRYKDQ
+814 
-826 ENNIKYNKKIKIKIT
+826 NIKYNKKIKEDIQVVQND
-841 KKELGLSDV
+841 LDDV
-850 DDRISELN
+850 EDVIVNLTS
-858 DDITE
+858 DITE
-863 VHSDIKVNDN
+863 VHADIKVGDS
-873 EMRNINKK
+873 EMKNINNK
-881 IKEIQELEK
+881 IKEIEELENK
-890 QNQAYH
+890 NQAYR

-905 SIPYELLE
+905 SVPYELLE
-913 KAIPTIEGEVNN
+913 KAIPTIEGEINN
-925 ILSQL
+925 ILGQL
-930 VDFQLSLEMD
+930 VDFQMSLEMD

-945 SNIVYDDLNQWPL
+945 SNIVYDDVNQWPL

-1009 FQYLKA
+1009 FQYLKG

-1036 LEISKDSDFSSIKF
+1036 LEITKDTEYSKIKF

>member
-1 MKRIKI
+1 MKRTKV
-7 DIPFKEI
+7 DIPLKKI

-31 AEYEQVFDKLYKKIG
+31 AEYEQVFDKLYEKIKQ
-46 ENRENSLIYVGGDIA
+46 NREDSIIYIGGDIA

-72 DQTSRFLTSLSEIC
+72 DQTSRFLKSLSEIC

-96 CNLNNRSRLDV
+96 CNLNNLNRLDV

-119 LHYLKHSGV
+119 LHYLKRSGV
-128 YDVADVSFVVWDV
+128 YDIADMSFVVWDV
-141 WEDEENYIKAKDFE
+141 WEDEEDYIKASDFE
-155 ADTKIVLYH
+155 ADTKVVLYH

-187 DDYDLGLIG
+187 DGYDLGLIG
-196 DIHKRQYLNE
+196 DIHKRQYLDK

-227 GYVLWEVPTRTGEYI
+227 GYLLWEVETKKSEYI

-256 KGIVPPEDKAMPK
+256 KGIVPDVKGMPK
-269 KARLRVRISNTDGAQ
+269 KARLRVRVSNTNGIE
-284 LKKCLAVIHHRY
+284 LKKALAIIHHRY
-296 GIKDVTITRVDRRD
+296 GIKDVTITKVDRRD
-310 RVRGEQQIVIGD
+310 VGNSDSEMVIGD

-340 HTLTDE
+340 HAITDDI
-346 MLIKIKKLNEDIN
+346 LVKIKKLNEEIN
-359 DELPPARVK
+359 NELPPARVK
-368 RNIDWKLKHFE
+368 RNINWKLKHFE

-388 NNVVDFTQ
+388 NNYVDFTQ
-396 LNGIVGM
+396 LDGIVGM

-417 LSFCLFDMTSRTSKA
+417 LSFCLFDITSRTTRA

-438 KKKNFNCKVNFEV
+438 KKNNFYCKVNFEV
-451 SGLDYYI
+451 SGLDYFI
-458 ERKATTRSRDGHVKV
+458 ERKASKRTRDGHVKV
-473 DVNFWMVDDGGD
+473 NVNFWMIDDKGQT
-485 IISLNGDQR
+485 ISLNGDQR
-494 RTTNYNINRVIGTY
+494 RTTNYNINQVVGTY

-534 ELLATFMGT
+534 ELLSTFMGT

-562 LLRDFNKIDYGKMLA
+562 LLRDFSKVDYSKNLA
-577 DLQKETTISEVKQTN
+577 ELQKQTTLLQVKQTD
-592 LLTKKDNETKTYND
+592 LLSKKEKQVEKQNK
-606 LNSQIINLTIQLKP
+606 LNNKIINLT
-620 VDDTIR
+620 
-626 DIGVLKKEKFNN
+626 KK
-638 KELLNTT
+638 
-645 HKDENNVA
+645 
-653 TEQYDLSQV
+653 
-662 IRDLELKVVTYE
+662 LKVVDDNIQDIDKLEKDLLSQSSDFKEVIKDIDKTFSEFNDISNLLDEIETNITQYE
-674 SENVQEKYAEL
+674 SDNIN
-685 EKLEQER
+685 EQYSKFQSLQQSR
-692 DIFGVELDKLK
+692 DEFQIEIDKLK
-703 ADVRVKLDKIDKLGN
+703 VEVRNKLDKTEKLKGVT
-718 LKWDESCGYCM
+718 WDEDCKHCM
-729 SNPFTLDAIETKKNL
+729 SNPLTLDAIETEKNLEKDKELAAAYLEKKNKMDEEIEAL
-744 NKDVELSKEYM
+744 NPIIEQKEKYDEYKSSLVEAEFRERELKTNLQY
-755 ETKKGM
+755 
-761 DNQIEKMF
+761 
-769 KIRAF
+769 F
-774 KEELDE
+774 KERKKNI
-780 ANSKLNESKLREDN
+780 NSSIETIEQDIKQYNEQKS
-794 LNYSLQ
+794 
-800 YINERKQNIENQIE
+800 
-814 SISSEIQRYKDQ
+814 
-826 ENNIKYNKKIKIKIT
+826 NIKYNKKIKEDIQVVQND
-841 KKELGLSDV
+841 LDDV
-850 DDRISELN
+850 EDVIVNLTS
-858 DDITE
+858 DITE
-863 VHSDIKVNDN
+863 VHADIKVGDS

-881 IKEIQELEK
+881 IEEIEELENK
-890 QNQAYH
+890 NQAYR

-905 SIPYELLE
+905 SVPYELLE
-913 KAIPTIEGEVNN
+913 KAIPTIEGEINN
-925 ILSQL
+925 ILGQL
-930 VDFQLSLEMD
+930 VDFQMSLDMD

-945 SNIVYDDLNQWPL
+945 SNIVYDDVNQWPL

-1009 FQYLKA
+1009 FQYLKG

-1036 LEISKDSDFSSIKF
+1036 LEITKDTEFSKIKF

>member
-1 MKRIKI
+1 MKRTKV

-31 AEYEQVFDKLYKKIG
+31 AEYEQVFEKLYDKIK
-46 ENRENSLIYVGGDIA
+46 ENRENSLIYIGGDIA

-72 DQTSRFLTSLSEIC
+72 DQTSRFLKSLSEIC

-96 CNLNNRSRLDV
+96 CNLNNLNRLDV

-141 WEDEENYIKAKDFE
+141 WEDEENYIKASDFK
-155 ADTKIVLYH
+155 ADTKVALYH

-187 DDYDLGLIG
+187 DDYDMGLIG

-219 NHGESIGH
+219 NHGEGIGH
-227 GYVLWEVPTRTGEYI
+227 GYLLWEVPTRTAEYI

-256 KGIVPPEDKAMPK
+256 DGIVPDVDDMPE
-269 KARLRVRISNTDGAQ
+269 KARLRVRVSNTDGAQ
-284 LKKCLAVIHHRY
+284 LKKCLAVIHHRH
-296 GIKDVTITRVDRRD
+296 GIKDVTITRVDRRE
-310 RVRGEQQIVIGD
+310 RVRGEEHIVIGD

-340 HTLTDE
+340 HTITDE
-346 MLIKIKKLNEDIN
+346 SLVKIKKLNEEIN
-359 DELPPARVK
+359 NELPPARVK
-368 RNIDWKLKHFE
+368 RNINWKLKNFE

-388 NNVVDFTQ
+388 DNYVDFTQ
-396 LNGIVGM
+396 LDGIVGM

-417 LSFCLFDMTSRTSKA
+417 LSFCLFDVTSRTTKA

-438 KKKNFNCKVNFEV
+438 KKKSFNCKVNFEV
-451 SGLDYYI
+451 AGLDYFI

-485 IISLNGDQR
+485 IVSLNGDQR

-543 DIFDSLYQSANDKI
+543 DIFDTLYQSANDKI

-562 LLRDFNKIDYGKMLA
+562 LLRDFNKVDYGKILA
-577 DLQKETTISEVKQTN
+577 DLQKETTILEVNQTN
-592 LLTKKDNETKTYND
+592 LLSKKDDESKVYND
-606 LNSQIINLTIQLKP
+606 LNSQIINLTTQLKP

-626 DIGVLKKEKFNN
+626 DINILEKENSDN
-638 KELLNTT
+638 EELLDKAFNE
-645 HKDENNVA
+645 ENNVV

-662 IRDLELKVVTYE
+662 ISDLESKIKIYE
-674 SENVQEKYAEL
+674 KDNVQEKYAEL

-692 DIFGVELDKLK
+692 NIFAVELDKLK
-703 ADVRVKLDKIDKLGN
+703 ADVRVKLDKIDKLKGVTY
-718 LKWDESCGYCM
+718 DPDCEHCM
-729 SNPFTLDAIETKKNL
+729 SNPLTLDAIETEKNL
-744 NKDVELSKEYM
+744 DKDVGLSKEYM
-755 ETKKGM
+755 KKKEGM
-761 DNQIEKMF
+761 DTEIEKMF
-769 KIRAF
+769 KVRAF
-774 KEELDE
+774 KEELDKAKSQLSE
-780 ANSKLNESKLREDN
+780 GKLREDN
-794 LNYSLQ
+794 LNYGLQ
-800 YINERKQNIENQIE
+800 YINERKQNIENQIQ
-814 SISSEIQRYKDQ
+814 STNNEIKRYKEQ
-826 ENNIKYNKKIKIKIT
+826 ENNIKFNDSIKSKIT
-841 KKELGLSDV
+841 KKELELSDV
-850 DDRISELN
+850 DKIISKLN
-858 DDITE
+858 DNITE

-873 EMRNINKK
+873 EMKNINKK
-881 IKEIQELEK
+881 IKEIHELEK

-905 SIPYELLE
+905 SIPYELLA

-930 VDFQLSLEMD
+930 VDFQMALEMD

-945 SNIVYDDLNQWPL
+945 SNIVYDDVNQWPL

-1009 FQYLKA
+1009 FQYLKT
-1015 QFQFALIVSH
+1015 QFQFTLIVSH

-1036 LEISKDSDFSSIKF
+1036 LEITKDTDFSKIKF

>member
-1 MKRIKI
+1 MKRTKI
-7 DIPFKEI
+7 DIPLKKI

-31 AEYEQVFDKLYKKIG
+31 AEYEQVFERLYEKIKQ
-46 ENRENSLIYVGGDIA
+46 NREDSIIYIGGDIA

-72 DQTSRFLTSLSEIC
+72 DQTSRFLKSLSEIC

-96 CNLNNRSRLDV
+96 CNLNNLNRLDV

-119 LHYLKHSGV
+119 LHYLKRSGV
-128 YDVADVSFVVWDV
+128 YDIADMSFVVWDV
-141 WEDEENYIKAKDFE
+141 WEDEEDYIKASDFE
-155 ADTKIVLYH
+155 ADTKVVLYH

-187 DDYDLGLIG
+187 DGYDLGLIG
-196 DIHKRQYLNE
+196 DIHKRQYLDK

-227 GYVLWEVPTRTGEYI
+227 GYLLWEVETKKSEYI

-256 KGIVPPEDKAMPK
+256 KGIVPDVKGMPK
-269 KARLRVRISNTDGAQ
+269 KARLRVRVSNTNGIE
-284 LKKCLAVIHHRY
+284 LKKALAIIHHRY
-296 GIKDVTITRVDRRD
+296 GIKDVTITKVDRRD
-310 RVRGEQQIVIGD
+310 VGNSDSEMVIGD

-340 HTLTDE
+340 HAITDE
-346 MLIKIKKLNEDIN
+346 TLVKIKKLNEEIN
-359 DELPPARVK
+359 NELPPARVK
-368 RNIDWKLKHFE
+368 RNINWKLKHFE

-388 NNVVDFTQ
+388 NNYVDFTQ
-396 LNGIVGM
+396 LDGIVGM

-417 LSFCLFDMTSRTSKA
+417 LSFCLFDITSRTTRA

-438 KKKNFNCKVNFEV
+438 RKNNFYCKVNFEV
-451 SGLDYYI
+451 GGLDYFI
-458 ERKATTRSRDGHVKV
+458 ERKASKRARDGHVKV
-473 DVNFWMVDDGGD
+473 NVNFWMIDDKGQT
-485 IISLNGDQR
+485 ISLNGDQR
-494 RTTNYNINRVIGTY
+494 RTTNYNINQVVGTY

-534 ELLATFMGT
+534 ELLSTFMGT

-562 LLRDFNKIDYGKMLA
+562 LLRDFSKVDYSKNLA
-577 DLQKETTISEVKQTN
+577 ELQKQTTLLQVKQTD
-592 LLTKKDNETKTYND
+592 LLSKKEKQVEKQNK
-606 LNSQIINLTIQLKP
+606 LNNKIINLT
-620 VDDTIR
+620 
-626 DIGVLKKEKFNN
+626 KK
-638 KELLNTT
+638 
-645 HKDENNVA
+645 
-653 TEQYDLSQV
+653 
-662 IRDLELKVVTYE
+662 LKVVDDNIQDIDKLESDLLSQSSDFKEVIKDIDKTLSEFNDISNLLDEIETNITQYE
-674 SENVQEKYAEL
+674 SDNIN
-685 EKLEQER
+685 EQYSEFQTLQQSR
-692 DIFGVELDKLK
+692 DEFQIEIDKLK
-703 ADVRVKLDKIDKLGN
+703 VEVRNKLDKTEKLKGVT
-718 LKWDESCGYCM
+718 WDENCEHCM
-729 SNPFTLDAIETKKNL
+729 SNPLTIDARETEKNLEKDKELAAAYLEKKNKMDEKIEALNPIIEQKEKYDEYKSSLVEAEFRERELKTNLQYFKERKKNINSSIET
-744 NKDVELSKEYM
+744 
-755 ETKKGM
+755 
-761 DNQIEKMF
+761 IEQDIKQY
-769 KIRAF
+769 
-774 KEELDE
+774 
-780 ANSKLNESKLREDN
+780 NEQKS
-794 LNYSLQ
+794 
-800 YINERKQNIENQIE
+800 
-814 SISSEIQRYKDQ
+814 
-826 ENNIKYNKKIKIKIT
+826 NIKYNKKIKEDIQVVQND
-841 KKELGLSDV
+841 LDDV
-850 DDRISELN
+850 EDVIVNLTS
-858 DDITE
+858 DITE
-863 VHSDIKVNDN
+863 VHADIKVGDS
-873 EMRNINKK
+873 EMKNINNK
-881 IKEIQELEK
+881 IKEIEELENK
-890 QNQAYH
+890 NQAYR

-905 SIPYELLE
+905 SVPYELLE
-913 KAIPTIEGEVNN
+913 KAIPTIEGEINN
-925 ILSQL
+925 ILGQL
-930 VDFQLSLEMD
+930 VDFQMSLEMD

-945 SNIVYDDLNQWPL
+945 SNIVYDDVNQWPL

-1009 FQYLKA
+1009 FQYLKT

-1036 LEISKDSDFSSIKF
+1036 LEITKDTEFSKIKF

>member
-1 MKRIKI
+1 MKRTKV

-31 AEYEQVFDKLYKKIG
+31 AEYEQVFEKLYDKIK
-46 ENRENSLIYVGGDIA
+46 ENRENSLIYIGGDIA

-72 DQTSRFLTSLSEIC
+72 DQTSRFLKSLSEIC

-96 CNLNNRSRLDV
+96 CNLNNLNRLDV

-141 WEDEENYIKAKDFE
+141 WEDEENYIKANDFE
-155 ADTKIVLYH
+155 ADTKVVLYH

-187 DDYDLGLIG
+187 DDYDMGLIG

-219 NHGESIGH
+219 NHGEGIGH
-227 GYVLWEVPTRTGEYI
+227 GYLLWEVPTRTAEYI
-242 EIPNDYGYY
+242 EIPNDFGYY

-256 KGIVPPEDKAMPK
+256 NGIVPDVEGMPK

-284 LKKCLAVIHHRY
+284 LKKALAVIHHRY
-296 GIKDVTITRVDRRD
+296 GIKDVTITRVDRKERI
-310 RVRGEQQIVIGD
+310 RGEHQVVIGD

-340 HTLTDE
+340 HAITDD
-346 MLIKIKKLNEDIN
+346 MLVKIKTLNEDIN
-359 DELPPARVK
+359 NELPPARVK
-368 RNIDWKLKHFE
+368 RNIDWKLKNFE

-388 NNVVDFTQ
+388 NNYVDFTQ
-396 LNGIVGM
+396 LDGIVGM

-417 LSFCLFDMTSRTSKA
+417 LSFCLFDITSRTTRA

-451 SGLDYYI
+451 GGLDYYI

-473 DVNFWMVDDGGD
+473 DVNFWMVDEGGD
-485 IISLNGDQR
+485 IVSLNGDQR

-508 EDFIL
+508 DDFIL

-543 DIFDSLYQSANDKI
+543 NIFDTLYQSANDKI

-562 LLRDFNKIDYGKMLA
+562 LLRDFNKTDYGRMLA
-577 DLQKETTISEVKQTN
+577 DLRKETTILEVKQTD
-592 LLTKKDNETKTYND
+592 LLSKKDDKTKTYND
-606 LNSQIINLTIQLKP
+606 LNSQIINLTTQLKP

-626 DIGVLKKEKFNN
+626 DIDILEKEKSDSE
-638 KELLNTT
+638 ELLDTAHN
-645 HKDENNVA
+645 EESNVV
-653 TEQYDLSQV
+653 TEQYDLSAV
-662 IRDLELKVVTYE
+662 IDDLKSKIKIYE
-674 SENVQEKYAEL
+674 KDNIQEQYAEL
-685 EKLEQER
+685 EKLEKER
-692 DIFGVELDKLK
+692 SLFEIELDKLK
-703 ADVRVKLDKIDKLGN
+703 AEVRVKLDKTAKL
-718 LKWDESCGYCM
+718 KDVTYDPDCEHCM
-729 SNPFTLDAIETKKNL
+729 SNPLTLDAIETEKNL
-744 NKDVELSKEYM
+744 SKDVELAKEYK
-755 ETKKGM
+755 EKKEGM
-761 DNQIEKMF
+761 DKEIEKMSNV
-769 KIRAF
+769 RAF
-774 KEELDE
+774 KEELDKAKSQLSE
-780 ANSKLNESKLREDN
+780 GKLSEDN
-794 LNYSLQ
+794 LNYGLQ

-814 SISSEIQRYKDQ
+814 SINGEIKRYKEQ
-826 ENNIKYNKKIKIKIT
+826 ENNIKFNDTIKDKIS
-841 KKELGLSDV
+841 KKELELSDV
-850 DDRISELN
+850 DDNISELN
-858 DDITE
+858 DEITE

-873 EMRNINKK
+873 EMKNINKK
-881 IKEIQELEK
+881 IKEISELEK

-930 VDFQLSLEMD
+930 VDFQMALEMD

-945 SNIVYDDLNQWPL
+945 SNIVYDDVNQWPL

-1009 FQYLKA
+1009 FQYLKT

-1036 LEISKDSDFSSIKF
+1036 LEITKDSDFSKIKF

>member
-1 MKRIKI
+1 MKRTKI
-7 DIPFKEI
+7 DIPLKKI

-31 AEYEQVFDKLYKKIG
+31 AEYEQVFEKLYKKIKQ
-46 ENRENSLIYVGGDIA
+46 NREDSIIYIGGDIA

-72 DQTSRFLTSLSEIC
+72 DQTSRFLKSLSEIC

-96 CNLNNRSRLDV
+96 CNLNNLNRLDV

-119 LHYLKHSGV
+119 LHYLKRSGV
-128 YDVADVSFVVWDV
+128 YDIADMSFVVWDV
-141 WEDEENYIKAKDFE
+141 WEDEEDYIKASDFK
-155 ADTKIVLYH
+155 ADTKVVLYH

-187 DDYDLGLIG
+187 DGYDLGLIG
-196 DIHKRQYLNE
+196 DIHKRQYLNN

-227 GYVLWEVPTRTGEYI
+227 GYLLWEVETKKSEYI

-256 KGIVPPEDKAMPK
+256 KGIVPDVKGMPK
-269 KARLRVRISNTDGAQ
+269 KARLRVRVSNTNGIE
-284 LKKCLAVIHHRY
+284 LKKALAIIHHRY
-296 GIKDVTITRVDRRD
+296 GIKDVTITKVDRRD
-310 RVRGEQQIVIGD
+310 VGSSNNEMVIGD

-340 HTLTDE
+340 HAITDE
-346 MLIKIKKLNEDIN
+346 TLVKIKKLNEEIN
-359 DELPPARVK
+359 NELPPARVK
-368 RNIDWKLKHFE
+368 RNINWKLKHFE

-388 NNVVDFTQ
+388 NNYVDFTQ
-396 LNGIVGM
+396 LDGIVGM

-417 LSFCLFDMTSRTSKA
+417 LSFCLFDITSRTTRA

-438 KKKNFNCKVNFEV
+438 KKNNFYCKVNFEV
-451 SGLDYYI
+451 GGLDYFI
-458 ERKATTRSRDGHVKV
+458 ERKASKRARDGHVKV
-473 DVNFWMVDDGGD
+473 NVNFWMIDDKGQT
-485 IISLNGDQR
+485 ISLNGDQR
-494 RTTNYNINRVIGTY
+494 RTTNYNINQVVGTY

-534 ELLATFMGT
+534 ELLSTFMGT

-562 LLRDFNKIDYGKMLA
+562 LLRDFSKVDYSKNLA
-577 DLQKETTISEVKQTN
+577 ELQKQTTLLQVKQTD
-592 LLTKKDNETKTYND
+592 LLSKKEKQVEKQNK
-606 LNSQIINLTIQLKP
+606 LNNKIINLT
-620 VDDTIR
+620 
-626 DIGVLKKEKFNN
+626 KK
-638 KELLNTT
+638 
-645 HKDENNVA
+645 
-653 TEQYDLSQV
+653 
-662 IRDLELKVVTYE
+662 LKVVDDNIQDIDKLEKDLLKQNKDFQEVANDIDETFSEFNDLGNLLDEIETTITQYE
-674 SENVQEKYAEL
+674 SDNIN
-685 EKLEQER
+685 EQYSEFQTLQQSR
-692 DIFGVELDKLK
+692 DEFQIEIDKLK
-703 ADVRVKLDKIDKLGN
+703 VEVRNKLDKTEKLKGVT
-718 LKWDESCGYCM
+718 WDENCEHCM
-729 SNPFTLDAIETKKNL
+729 SNPLTLDAIETEKNLEKDKELAAEYLEKKN
-744 NKDVELSKEYM
+744 K
-755 ETKKGM
+755 M
-761 DNQIEKMF
+761 DDKIEKLNPIIEQKEKYDEYKSSLVEAEF
-769 KIRAF
+769 RERELKTNLQYF
-774 KEELDE
+774 KERKKNI
-780 ANSKLNESKLREDN
+780 NSSIETIEQDIKQYNEQKS
-794 LNYSLQ
+794 
-800 YINERKQNIENQIE
+800 
-814 SISSEIQRYKDQ
+814 
-826 ENNIKYNKKIKIKIT
+826 NIKYNKKIKEDIQVVQND
-841 KKELGLSDV
+841 LDDV
-850 DDRISELN
+850 EDVIVNLTS
-858 DDITE
+858 DITE
-863 VHSDIKVNDN
+863 VHADIKVGDS

-881 IKEIQELEK
+881 IEEIEELENK
-890 QNQAYH
+890 NQAYR

-905 SIPYELLE
+905 SVPYELLE
-913 KAIPTIEGEVNN
+913 KAIPTIEGEINN
-925 ILSQL
+925 ILGQL
-930 VDFQLSLEMD
+930 VDFQMSLDMD

-945 SNIVYDDLNQWPL
+945 SNIVYDDVNQWPL

-1009 FQYLKA
+1009 FQYLKG

-1036 LEISKDSDFSSIKF
+1036 LEITKDTEFSKIKF

>member
-1 MKRIKI
+1 MKRTKI
-7 DIPFKEI
+7 DIPLKKI

-31 AEYEQVFDKLYKKIG
+31 AEYEQVFERLYEKIKQ
-46 ENRENSLIYVGGDIA
+46 NREDSIIYIGGDIA

-72 DQTSRFLTSLSEIC
+72 DQTSRFLKSLSEIC

-96 CNLNNRSRLDV
+96 CNLNNLNRLDV

-119 LHYLKHSGV
+119 LHYLKRSGV
-128 YDVADVSFVVWDV
+128 YDIADMSFVVWDV
-141 WEDEENYIKAKDFE
+141 WEDEEDYIKASDFE
-155 ADTKIVLYH
+155 ADTKVVLYH

-187 DDYDLGLIG
+187 DGYDLGLIG
-196 DIHKRQYLNE
+196 DIHKRQYLDK

-227 GYVLWEVPTRTGEYI
+227 GYLLWEVETKKSEYI

-256 KGIVPPEDKAMPK
+256 KGIVPDVKGMPK
-269 KARLRVRISNTDGAQ
+269 KARLRVRVSNTNGIE
-284 LKKCLAVIHHRY
+284 LKKALAIIHHRY
-296 GIKDVTITRVDRRD
+296 GIKDVTITKVDRRD
-310 RVRGEQQIVIGD
+310 VGNSDSKMVIGD

-340 HTLTDE
+340 HAITDE
-346 MLIKIKKLNEDIN
+346 TLVKIKKLNEEIN
-359 DELPPARVK
+359 NELPPARVK
-368 RNIDWKLKHFE
+368 RNINWKLKHFE

-388 NNVVDFTQ
+388 NNYVDFTQ
-396 LNGIVGM
+396 LDGIVGM

-417 LSFCLFDMTSRTSKA
+417 LSFCLFDITSRTTRA

-438 KKKNFNCKVNFEV
+438 RKNNFYCKVNFEV
-451 SGLDYYI
+451 GGLDYFI
-458 ERKATTRSRDGHVKV
+458 ERKASKRARDGHVKV
-473 DVNFWMVDDGGD
+473 NVNFWMIDDKGQT
-485 IISLNGDQR
+485 ISLNGDQR
-494 RTTNYNINRVIGTY
+494 RTTNYNINQVVGTY

-534 ELLATFMGT
+534 ELLSTFMGT

-562 LLRDFNKIDYGKMLA
+562 LLRDFSKVDYSKNLAELQKQTTLLQVKQTDLLSKKEKQVEKQNKLNNKIIKLTKKLKVVDDNIQDIDKLEK
-577 DLQKETTISEVKQTN
+577 DLISQSSDFKEVVKDIDKTFSEFNDISNLLDEIETTITQYES
-592 LLTKKDNETKTYND
+592 DN
-606 LNSQIINLTIQLKP
+606 IN
-620 VDDTIR
+620 
-626 DIGVLKKEKFNN
+626 
-638 KELLNTT
+638 
-645 HKDENNVA
+645 
-653 TEQYDLSQV
+653 EQYSEFQTLQQS
-662 IRDLELKVVTYE
+662 RDEFQIE
-674 SENVQEKYAEL
+674 
-685 EKLEQER
+685 
-692 DIFGVELDKLK
+692 IDKLK
-703 ADVRVKLDKIDKLGN
+703 VEVRNKLDKTEKLKGVT
-718 LKWDESCGYCM
+718 WDEDCEHCM
-729 SNPFTLDAIETKKNL
+729 SNPLTLDAIETEKNLEKDKELAAAYLEKKNKMDEKIEAL
-744 NKDVELSKEYM
+744 NPIIEQKEKYDEYKSSLVEAEFRERELKTNLQY
-755 ETKKGM
+755 
-761 DNQIEKMF
+761 
-769 KIRAF
+769 F
-774 KEELDE
+774 KERKKNI
-780 ANSKLNESKLREDN
+780 NSSIETIEQDIKQYNEQKS
-794 LNYSLQ
+794 
-800 YINERKQNIENQIE
+800 
-814 SISSEIQRYKDQ
+814 
-826 ENNIKYNKKIKIKIT
+826 NIKYNKKIKEDIQVVQND
-841 KKELGLSDV
+841 LDDV
-850 DDRISELN
+850 EDVIVNLTS
-858 DDITE
+858 DITE
-863 VHSDIKVNDN
+863 VHADIKVGDS
-873 EMRNINKK
+873 EMKNINNK
-881 IKEIQELEK
+881 IKEIEELENK
-890 QNQAYH
+890 NQAYR

-905 SIPYELLE
+905 SVPYELLE
-913 KAIPTIEGEVNN
+913 KAIPTIEGEINN
-925 ILSQL
+925 ILGQL
-930 VDFQLSLEMD
+930 VDFQMSLEMD

-945 SNIVYDDLNQWPL
+945 SNIVYDDVNQWPL

-1009 FQYLKA
+1009 FQYLKG

-1036 LEISKDSDFSSIKF
+1036 LEITKDTEYSKIKF

>member
-1 MKRIKI
+1 MKRTKI
-7 DIPFKEI
+7 DIPLKKI

-31 AEYEQVFDKLYKKIG
+31 AEYEQVFEKLYKKIKQ
-46 ENRENSLIYVGGDIA
+46 NREDSIIYIGGDIA

-72 DQTSRFLTSLSEIC
+72 DQTSRFLKSLSEIC

-96 CNLNNRSRLDV
+96 CNLNNLNRLDV

-119 LHYLKHSGV
+119 LHYLKRSGV
-128 YDVADVSFVVWDV
+128 YDIADMSFVVWDV
-141 WEDEENYIKAKDFE
+141 WEDEEDYIKASDFK
-155 ADTKIVLYH
+155 ADTKVVLYH

-187 DDYDLGLIG
+187 DGYDLGLIG
-196 DIHKRQYLNE
+196 DIHKRQYLNN

-227 GYVLWEVPTRTGEYI
+227 GYLLWEVETKKSEYI

-256 KGIVPPEDKAMPK
+256 KGIVPDVKGMPK
-269 KARLRVRISNTDGAQ
+269 KARLRVRVSNTNGIE
-284 LKKCLAVIHHRY
+284 LKKALAIIHHRY
-296 GIKDVTITRVDRRD
+296 GIKDVTITKVDRRD
-310 RVRGEQQIVIGD
+310 VGSSNNEMVIGD

-340 HTLTDE
+340 HAITDE
-346 MLIKIKKLNEDIN
+346 TLVKIKKLNEEIN
-359 DELPPARVK
+359 NELPPARVK
-368 RNIDWKLKHFE
+368 RNINWKLKHFE

-388 NNVVDFTQ
+388 NNYVDFTQ
-396 LNGIVGM
+396 LDGIVGM

-417 LSFCLFDMTSRTSKA
+417 LSFCLFDITSRTTRA

-438 KKKNFNCKVNFEV
+438 RKNNFYCKVNFEV
-451 SGLDYYI
+451 GGLDYFI
-458 ERKATTRSRDGHVKV
+458 ERKASKRARDGHVKV
-473 DVNFWMVDDGGD
+473 NVNFWMIDDKGQT
-485 IISLNGDQR
+485 ISLNGDQR
-494 RTTNYNINRVIGTY
+494 RTTNYNINQVVGTY

-534 ELLATFMGT
+534 ELLSTFMGT

-562 LLRDFNKIDYGKMLA
+562 LLRDFSKVDYSKNLA
-577 DLQKETTISEVKQTN
+577 ELQKQTTLLQVKQTD
-592 LLTKKDNETKTYND
+592 LLSKKEKQVEKQNK
-606 LNSQIINLTIQLKP
+606 LNNKIINLT
-620 VDDTIR
+620 
-626 DIGVLKKEKFNN
+626 KK
-638 KELLNTT
+638 
-645 HKDENNVA
+645 
-653 TEQYDLSQV
+653 
-662 IRDLELKVVTYE
+662 LKVVDDNIQDIDKLEKDLLKQNKDFQEVANDIDETFSEFNDLGNLLDEIETTITQYE
-674 SENVQEKYAEL
+674 SDNIN
-685 EKLEQER
+685 EQYSEFQTLQQSR
-692 DIFGVELDKLK
+692 DEFQIEIDKLK
-703 ADVRVKLDKIDKLGN
+703 VEVRNKLDKTEKLKGVT
-718 LKWDESCGYCM
+718 WDEDCKHCM
-729 SNPFTLDAIETKKNL
+729 SNPLTLDAIETEKNLEKDKELAAEYLNKKNKMDEEIEAL
-744 NKDVELSKEYM
+744 NPIIEQKEKYDNYKSSLVEAEFRERELKTNLQY
-755 ETKKGM
+755 
-761 DNQIEKMF
+761 
-769 KIRAF
+769 F
-774 KEELDE
+774 KERKKNI
-780 ANSKLNESKLREDN
+780 NSSIETIEQDIKQYNEQKS
-794 LNYSLQ
+794 
-800 YINERKQNIENQIE
+800 
-814 SISSEIQRYKDQ
+814 
-826 ENNIKYNKKIKIKIT
+826 NIKYNKKIKEDIQVVQNN
-841 KKELGLSDV
+841 LDDV
-850 DDRISELN
+850 EDVIVNLTS
-858 DDITE
+858 DITE
-863 VHSDIKVNDN
+863 VHADIKVGDS

-881 IKEIQELEK
+881 IEEIEELENK
-890 QNQAYH
+890 NQAYR

-905 SIPYELLE
+905 SVPYELLE
-913 KAIPTIEGEVNN
+913 KAIPTIEGEINN
-925 ILSQL
+925 ILGQL
-930 VDFQLSLEMD
+930 VDFQMSLDMD

-945 SNIVYDDLNQWPL
+945 SNIVYDDVNQWPL

-1009 FQYLKA
+1009 FQYLKG

-1036 LEISKDSDFSSIKF
+1036 LEITKDTEFSKIKF

>member
-1 MKRIKI
+1 MKRTKI
-7 DIPFKEI
+7 DIPLKKI

-31 AEYEQVFDKLYKKIG
+31 AEYEQVFERLYEKIKQ
-46 ENRENSLIYVGGDIA
+46 NREDSIIYIGGDIA

-72 DQTSRFLTSLSEIC
+72 DQTSRFLKSLSEIC

-96 CNLNNRSRLDV
+96 CNLNNLNRLDV

-119 LHYLKHSGV
+119 LHYLKRSGV
-128 YDVADVSFVVWDV
+128 YDIADMSFVVWDV
-141 WEDEENYIKAKDFE
+141 WEDEEDYIKASDFE
-155 ADTKIVLYH
+155 ADTKVVLYH

-187 DDYDLGLIG
+187 DGYDLGLIG
-196 DIHKRQYLNE
+196 DIHKRQYLDK

-227 GYVLWEVPTRTGEYI
+227 GYLLWEVETKKSEYI

-256 KGIVPPEDKAMPK
+256 KGIVPDVKGMPK
-269 KARLRVRISNTDGAQ
+269 KARLRVRVSNTNGIE
-284 LKKCLAVIHHRY
+284 LKKALAIIHHRY
-296 GIKDVTITRVDRRD
+296 GIKDVTITKVDRRD
-310 RVRGEQQIVIGD
+310 VGNSDSEMVIGD

-340 HTLTDE
+340 HAITDE
-346 MLIKIKKLNEDIN
+346 TLVKIKKLNEEIN
-359 DELPPARVK
+359 NELPPARVK
-368 RNIDWKLKHFE
+368 RNINWKLKHFE

-388 NNVVDFTQ
+388 NNYVDFTQ
-396 LNGIVGM
+396 LDGIVGM

-417 LSFCLFDMTSRTSKA
+417 LSFCLFDITSRTTRA

-438 KKKNFNCKVNFEV
+438 RKNNFYCKVNFEV
-451 SGLDYYI
+451 GGLDYFI
-458 ERKATTRSRDGHVKV
+458 ERKASKRARDGHVKV
-473 DVNFWMVDDGGD
+473 NVNFWMIDDKGQT
-485 IISLNGDQR
+485 ISLNGDQR
-494 RTTNYNINRVIGTY
+494 RTTNYNINQVVGTY

-534 ELLATFMGT
+534 ELLSTFMGT

-562 LLRDFNKIDYGKMLA
+562 LLRDFSKVDYSKNLA
-577 DLQKETTISEVKQTN
+577 ELQKQTTLLQVKQTDLLSKKEKQVEKQN
-592 LLTKKDNETKTYND
+592 KLNNKIIKLTKK
-606 LNSQIINLTIQLKP
+606 
-620 VDDTIR
+620 
-626 DIGVLKKEKFNN
+626 
-638 KELLNTT
+638 
-645 HKDENNVA
+645 
-653 TEQYDLSQV
+653 
-662 IRDLELKVVTYE
+662 LKVVDDNIQDIDKLEKDLISQSSDFKEVIKDIDKTLSEFNDISNLLDEIETNITQYE
-674 SENVQEKYAEL
+674 SDNIN
-685 EKLEQER
+685 EQYSEFQTLQQSR
-692 DIFGVELDKLK
+692 DEFQIEIDKLK
-703 ADVRVKLDKIDKLGN
+703 VEVKNKLDKTEKLKGVT
-718 LKWDESCGYCM
+718 WDENCEHCM
-729 SNPFTLDAIETKKNL
+729 SNPLTLDAIETEKNLEKDKELAAAYLEKKNKMDKEIEAL
-744 NKDVELSKEYM
+744 NPIIEQKEKYDEYKSSLVEAEFRERELKTNLQY
-755 ETKKGM
+755 
-761 DNQIEKMF
+761 
-769 KIRAF
+769 F
-774 KEELDE
+774 KE
-780 ANSKLNESKLREDN
+780 
-794 LNYSLQ
+794 
-800 YINERKQNIENQIE
+800 RKKN
-814 SISSEIQRYKDQ
+814 ISSSIETIEQDIKQYNEQKS
-826 ENNIKYNKKIKIKIT
+826 NIKYNKKIKEDIQVVQND
-841 KKELGLSDV
+841 LDDV
-850 DDRISELN
+850 EDVIVNLTS
-858 DDITE
+858 DITE
-863 VHSDIKVNDN
+863 VHADIKVGDS
-873 EMRNINKK
+873 EMKNINNK
-881 IKEIQELEK
+881 IKEIEELENK
-890 QNQAYH
+890 NQAYR

-905 SIPYELLE
+905 SVPYELLE
-913 KAIPTIEGEVNN
+913 KAIPTIEGEINN
-925 ILSQL
+925 ILGQL
-930 VDFQLSLEMD
+930 VDFQMSLEMD

-945 SNIVYDDLNQWPL
+945 SNIVYDDVNQWPL

-1009 FQYLKA
+1009 FQYLKT

-1036 LEISKDSDFSSIKF
+1036 LEITKDTEYSKIKF

>member
-1 MKRIKI
+1 MKRTKI
-7 DIPFKEI
+7 DIPLKKI

-31 AEYEQVFDKLYKKIG
+31 AEYEQVFEKLYKKIKQ
-46 ENRENSLIYVGGDIA
+46 NREDSIIYIGGDIA

-72 DQTSRFLTSLSEIC
+72 DQTSRFLKSLSEIC

-96 CNLNNRSRLDV
+96 CNLNNLNRLDV

-119 LHYLKHSGV
+119 LHYLKRSGV
-128 YDVADVSFVVWDV
+128 YDIADMSFVVWDV
-141 WEDEENYIKAKDFE
+141 WEDEEDYIKASDFK
-155 ADTKIVLYH
+155 ADTKVVLYH

-187 DDYDLGLIG
+187 DGYDLGLIG
-196 DIHKRQYLNE
+196 DIHKRQYLDK

-227 GYVLWEVPTRTGEYI
+227 GYLLWEVPTRTGEYI

-256 KGIVPPEDKAMPK
+256 DGIVPNVEGVPK

-284 LKKCLAVIHHRY
+284 LKKALAVIHHRY
-296 GIKDVTITRVDRRD
+296 GIKDVTITRVDRKERI
-310 RVRGEQQIVIGD
+310 RGEHQVVIGD

-340 HTLTDE
+340 HAITDD
-346 MLIKIKKLNEDIN
+346 MLVKIKNLNEDIN
-359 DELPPARVK
+359 NELPPARVK
-368 RNIDWKLKHFE
+368 RNIDWKLKNFE

-388 NNVVDFTQ
+388 NNYVDFTQ
-396 LNGIVGM
+396 LDGIVGM

-417 LSFCLFDMTSRTSKA
+417 LSFCLFDITSRTTRA

-438 KKKNFNCKVNFEV
+438 KKKNFSCKVNFEV
-451 SGLDYYI
+451 GGLDYYI

-473 DVNFWMVDDGGD
+473 DVNFWMVDEGGD
-485 IISLNGDQR
+485 IVSLNGDQR

-508 EDFIL
+508 DDFIL

-543 DIFDSLYQSANDKI
+543 NIFDTLYQSANDKI

-562 LLRDFNKIDYGKMLA
+562 LLRDFNKTDYGRMLA
-577 DLQKETTISEVKQTN
+577 DLRKETTILEVKQTD
-592 LLTKKDNETKTYND
+592 LLSKKDDKTKTYND
-606 LNSQIINLTIQLKP
+606 LNSQIINLTTQLKP

-626 DIGVLKKEKFNN
+626 DIDILEKEKSDSE
-638 KELLNTT
+638 ELLDTAHN
-645 HKDENNVA
+645 EESNVV
-653 TEQYDLSQV
+653 TEQYDLSAV
-662 IRDLELKVVTYE
+662 IDDLKSKIKIYE
-674 SENVQEKYAEL
+674 KDNIQEQYAEL
-685 EKLEQER
+685 EKLEKER
-692 DIFGVELDKLK
+692 SLFEIELDKLK
-703 ADVRVKLDKIDKLGN
+703 AEVRVKLDKTAKL
-718 LKWDESCGYCM
+718 KDVTYDPDCEHCM
-729 SNPFTLDAIETKKNL
+729 SNPLTLDAIETEKNL
-744 NKDVELSKEYM
+744 SKDVELAKEYK
-755 ETKKGM
+755 EKKEGM
-761 DNQIEKMF
+761 DKEIEKMSNV
-769 KIRAF
+769 RAF
-774 KEELDE
+774 KEELDKAKSQLSE
-780 ANSKLNESKLREDN
+780 GKLRDDN
-794 LNYSLQ
+794 LNYGLQ

-814 SISSEIQRYKDQ
+814 SVNSEIKRYKEQ
-826 ENNIKYNKKIKIKIT
+826 ENNIKYNEKVKDKIT
-841 KKELGLSDV
+841 TKELELSDI
-850 DDRISELN
+850 DKKISELN

-881 IKEIQELEK
+881 IKEISELEK

-930 VDFQLSLEMD
+930 VDFQMALEMD

-945 SNIVYDDLNQWPL
+945 SNIVYDDVNQWPL

-1009 FQYLKA
+1009 FQYLKT

-1036 LEISKDSDFSSIKF
+1036 LEITKDSDFSKIKF

>member
-1 MKRIKI
+1 LKRTKI

-31 AEYEQVFDKLYKKIG
+31 AEYEQVFEKLYKKIK
-46 ENRENSLIYVGGDIA
+46 ENRENSLIYIGGDIA

-72 DQTSRFLTSLSEIC
+72 DQTSRFLKSLSEIC

-96 CNLNNRSRLDV
+96 CNLNNLNRLDV

-119 LHYLKHSGV
+119 LHYLKHSGI
-128 YDVADVSFVVWDV
+128 YDIADVSFVVWDV
-141 WEDEENYIKAKDFE
+141 WEDEENYIKANDFE
-155 ADTKIVLYH
+155 ADTKVVLYH

-187 DDYDLGLIG
+187 DDYDMGLIG

-227 GYVLWEVPTRTGEYI
+227 GYLLWEVPTRTGEYI

-256 KGIVPPEDKAMPK
+256 DGIVPNVKGVPK

-284 LKKCLAVIHHRY
+284 LKKALAVIHHRY
-296 GIKDVTITRVDRRD
+296 GIKDVTITRVDRRE
-310 RVRGEQQIVIGD
+310 RVRGEHQVVIGD

-340 HTLTDE
+340 HAITDD
-346 MLIKIKKLNEDIN
+346 MLVKIKNLNEDIN
-359 DELPPARVK
+359 NELPPARVK
-368 RNIDWKLKHFE
+368 RNIDWKLKNFE

-388 NNVVDFTQ
+388 NNYVDFTQ
-396 LNGIVGM
+396 LDGIVGM

-417 LSFCLFDMTSRTSKA
+417 LSFCLFDITSRTTRA

-451 SGLDYYI
+451 GGLDYYI

-485 IISLNGDQR
+485 IVSLNGDQR

-508 EDFIL
+508 DDFIL

-543 DIFDSLYQSANDKI
+543 NIFDTLYQSANDKI

-562 LLRDFNKIDYGKMLA
+562 LLRDFNKTDYGRMLA
-577 DLQKETTISEVKQTN
+577 DLQKETTILEVKQTD
-592 LLTKKDNETKTYND
+592 LLSKKDDKTKIYND
-606 LNSQIINLTIQLKP
+606 LNSQIINLTTQLKP

-626 DIGVLKKEKFNN
+626 DIDILEKEKSDSE
-638 KELLNTT
+638 ELLDTAHN
-645 HKDENNVA
+645 EESNVV
-653 TEQYDLSQV
+653 TEQYDLSAV
-662 IRDLELKVVTYE
+662 IDDLKSKIKIYE
-674 SENVQEKYAEL
+674 KDNIQEQYAEL
-685 EKLEQER
+685 EKLEKER
-692 DIFGVELDKLK
+692 SLFEIELDKLK
-703 ADVRVKLDKIDKLGN
+703 AEVRVKLDKTAKL
-718 LKWDESCGYCM
+718 KDVTYDPDCEHCM
-729 SNPFTLDAIETKKNL
+729 SNPLTLDAIETEKNL
-744 NKDVELSKEYM
+744 SKDVELAKEYK
-755 ETKKGM
+755 EKKEGM
-761 DNQIEKMF
+761 DKEIEKMSNV
-769 KIRAF
+769 RAF
-774 KEELDE
+774 KEELDKAKSQLSE
-780 ANSKLNESKLREDN
+780 GKLRDDN
-794 LNYSLQ
+794 LNYGLQ

-814 SISSEIQRYKDQ
+814 SVNSEIKRYKEQ
-826 ENNIKYNKKIKIKIT
+826 ENNIKYNEKVKDKIT
-841 KKELGLSDV
+841 TKELELSDI
-850 DDRISELN
+850 DKKISELN

-881 IKEIQELEK
+881 IKEISELEK

-930 VDFQLSLEMD
+930 VDFQMALEMD

-945 SNIVYDDLNQWPL
+945 SNIVYDDVNQWPL

-1009 FQYLKA
+1009 FQYLKT

-1036 LEISKDSDFSSIKF
+1036 LEITKDSDFSKIKF

>member
-1 MKRIKI
+1 MKRTKI

-14 KYIHHISDV
+14 KYIHHISDI

-31 AEYEQVFDKLYKKIG
+31 AEYEQVFERLYNKIK
-46 ENRENSLIYVGGDIA
+46 ENRENSLIYIGGDIA

-72 DQTSRFLTSLSEIC
+72 DQTSRFLKSLSEIC

-96 CNLNNRSRLDV
+96 CNLNNLNRLDV

-141 WEDEENYIKAKDFE
+141 WEDEEDYIKANDFE
-155 ADTKIVLYH
+155 ADTKVVLYH

-187 DDYDLGLIG
+187 DDYDMGLIG

-256 KGIVPPEDKAMPK
+256 NGIVPDAEDMPK
-269 KARLRVRISNTDGAQ
+269 KARLRVRVSNTEGTQ

-296 GIKDVTITRVDRRD
+296 GIKDVTITRVDRRE
-310 RVRGEQQIVIGD
+310 RVRGEEQVVIGD

-340 HTLTDE
+340 HTITDD
-346 MLIKIKKLNEDIN
+346 MLVKIKNLNEDIN
-359 DELPPARVK
+359 NELPPARVK

-417 LSFCLFDMTSRTSKA
+417 LSFCLFDITSRTSKA

-508 EDFIL
+508 DDFIL

-543 DIFDSLYQSANDKI
+543 DIFDTLYQSANDKI

-562 LLRDFNKIDYGKMLA
+562 LLRDFNKTDYGKMLA
-577 DLQKETTISEVKQTN
+577 DLQKETTILEVKQTD
-592 LLTKKDNETKTYND
+592 LLSKKDDETKIHND

-620 VDDTIR
+620 VDDTII
-626 DIGVLKKEKFNN
+626 DIGVLEKDKSENE
-638 KELLNTT
+638 ELLN
-645 HKDENNVA
+645 KVFNEESNVT
-653 TEQYDLSQV
+653 TEQYELSVIIDDLKSK
-662 IRDLELKVVTYE
+662 IKIYE
-674 SENVQEKYAEL
+674 KDNVQEQYAEL
-685 EKLEQER
+685 EKLEKER
-692 DIFGVELDKLK
+692 SLFEIELDKLK
-703 ADVRVKLDKIDKLGN
+703 AEVRVKLDKTDKL
-718 LKWDESCGYCM
+718 KDVKYDEDCDFCM
-729 SNPFTLDAIETKKNL
+729 SNPLTLDAIETEKNL
-744 NKDVELSKEYM
+744 DKDKESAHQYM
-755 ETKKGM
+755 KKKEGM
-761 DNQIEKMF
+761 DKEIEKMSNVS
-769 KIRAF
+769 AF
-774 KEELDE
+774 KEELDKAKSQLSE
-780 ANSKLNESKLREDN
+780 GKLRNDN
-794 LNYSLQ
+794 LNYGLQ

-814 SISSEIQRYKDQ
+814 SINSEIKRYKEQ
-826 ENNIKYNKKIKIKIT
+826 ENNIKYNKKVKDKIT
-841 KKELGLSDV
+841 TKELELSDV
-850 DDRISELN
+850 DKKISELN

-881 IKEIQELEK
+881 IKEIEELEK

-945 SNIVYDDLNQWPL
+945 SNIVYDDVNQWPL

-1009 FQYLKA
+1009 FQYLKT

>member
-1 MKRIKI
+1 MKRTKI
-7 DIPFKEI
+7 NIPLKKI

-31 AEYEQVFDKLYKKIG
+31 AEYEQVFERLYEKIKQ
-46 ENRENSLIYVGGDIA
+46 NREDSIIYIGGDIA

-72 DQTSRFLTSLSEIC
+72 DQTSRFLKSLSEIC

-96 CNLNNRSRLDV
+96 CNLNNLNRLDV

-119 LHYLKHSGV
+119 LHYLKRSGV
-128 YDVADVSFVVWDV
+128 YDIADMSFVVWDV
-141 WEDEENYIKAKDFE
+141 WEDEEDYIKASDFE
-155 ADTKIVLYH
+155 ADTKVVLYH

-187 DDYDLGLIG
+187 DGYDLGLIG
-196 DIHKRQYLNE
+196 DIHKRQYLDK

-227 GYVLWEVPTRTGEYI
+227 GYLLWEVETKKSEYI

-256 KGIVPPEDKAMPK
+256 KGIVPDVKGMPK
-269 KARLRVRISNTDGAQ
+269 KARLRVRVSNTNGIE
-284 LKKCLAVIHHRY
+284 LKKALAIIHHRY
-296 GIKDVTITRVDRRD
+296 GIKDVTITKVDRRD
-310 RVRGEQQIVIGD
+310 VGNSDSEMVIGD

-340 HTLTDE
+340 HAITDE
-346 MLIKIKKLNEDIN
+346 TLVKIKKLNEEIN
-359 DELPPARVK
+359 NELPPARVK
-368 RNIDWKLKHFE
+368 RNINWKLKHFE

-388 NNVVDFTQ
+388 NNYVDFTQ
-396 LNGIVGM
+396 LDGIVGM

-417 LSFCLFDMTSRTSKA
+417 LSFCLFDITSRTTRA

-438 KKKNFNCKVNFEV
+438 RKNNFYCKVNFEV
-451 SGLDYYI
+451 GGLDYFI
-458 ERKATTRSRDGHVKV
+458 ERKASKRARDGHVKV
-473 DVNFWMVDDGGD
+473 NVNFWMIDDKGQT
-485 IISLNGDQR
+485 ISLNGDQR
-494 RTTNYNINRVIGTY
+494 RTTNYNINQVVGTY

-534 ELLATFMGT
+534 ELLSTFMGT

-562 LLRDFNKIDYGKMLA
+562 LLRDFSKVDYSKNLA
-577 DLQKETTISEVKQTN
+577 ELQKQTTLLQVKQTDLLSKKEKQVEKQN
-592 LLTKKDNETKTYND
+592 KLNNKIIKLTKK
-606 LNSQIINLTIQLKP
+606 
-620 VDDTIR
+620 
-626 DIGVLKKEKFNN
+626 
-638 KELLNTT
+638 
-645 HKDENNVA
+645 
-653 TEQYDLSQV
+653 
-662 IRDLELKVVTYE
+662 LKVVDDNIQDIDKLESDLISQSSDFKEVIKDIDKTLSEFNDISNLLDEIETNITQYE
-674 SENVQEKYAEL
+674 SDNIN
-685 EKLEQER
+685 EQYSEFQTLQQSR
-692 DIFGVELDKLK
+692 DEFQIEIDKLK
-703 ADVRVKLDKIDKLGN
+703 VEVRNKLDKTEKLKGVT
-718 LKWDESCGYCM
+718 WDEDCEHCM
-729 SNPFTLDAIETKKNL
+729 SNPLTLDAIETEKNLEKDKELAAAYLEKKNKMDEKIEAL
-744 NKDVELSKEYM
+744 NPIIEQKEKYDEYKSSLVEAEFRERELKTNLQY
-755 ETKKGM
+755 
-761 DNQIEKMF
+761 
-769 KIRAF
+769 F
-774 KEELDE
+774 KERKKNI
-780 ANSKLNESKLREDN
+780 NSSIETIEQDIKQYNEQKS
-794 LNYSLQ
+794 
-800 YINERKQNIENQIE
+800 
-814 SISSEIQRYKDQ
+814 
-826 ENNIKYNKKIKIKIT
+826 NIKYNKKIKEDIQVVQND
-841 KKELGLSDV
+841 LDDV
-850 DDRISELN
+850 EDVIVNLTS
-858 DDITE
+858 DITE
-863 VHSDIKVNDN
+863 VHADIKVGDS
-873 EMRNINKK
+873 EMKNINNK
-881 IKEIQELEK
+881 IKEIEELENK
-890 QNQAYH
+890 NQAYR

-905 SIPYELLE
+905 SVPYELLE
-913 KAIPTIEGEVNN
+913 KAIPTIEGEINN
-925 ILSQL
+925 ILGQL
-930 VDFQLSLEMD
+930 VDFQMSLEMD

-945 SNIVYDDLNQWPL
+945 SNIVYDDVNQWPL

-1009 FQYLKA
+1009 FQYLKG

-1036 LEISKDSDFSSIKF
+1036 LEITKDTEYSKIKF

>member
-1 MKRIKI
+1 MKRTKV
-7 DIPFKEI
+7 DIPLKKI

-31 AEYEQVFDKLYKKIG
+31 AEYEQVFDKLYEKIKQ
-46 ENRENSLIYVGGDIA
+46 NREDSIIYIGGDIA

-72 DQTSRFLTSLSEIC
+72 DQTSRFLKSLSEIC

-96 CNLNNRSRLDV
+96 CNLNNLNRLDV

-119 LHYLKHSGV
+119 LHYLKRSGV
-128 YDVADVSFVVWDV
+128 YDIADMSFVVWDV
-141 WEDEENYIKAKDFE
+141 WEDEEDYIKASDFK
-155 ADTKIVLYH
+155 ADTKVVLYH

-187 DDYDLGLIG
+187 DDYDMGLIG
-196 DIHKRQYLNE
+196 DIHKRQYLNK

-227 GYVLWEVPTRTGEYI
+227 GYLLWEVETRKSEYI

-256 KGIVPPEDKAMPK
+256 KGIVPDVKGMPK
-269 KARLRVRISNTDGAQ
+269 KARLRVRVSNTNGIEI
-284 LKKCLAVIHHRY
+284 KKALAIIHHRY
-296 GIKDVTITRVDRRD
+296 GIKDVTITKVDRRD
-310 RVRGEQQIVIGD
+310 VGRSNSEMVIGD
-322 VNDTDYQYEL
+322 VNNTDYQYEL

-340 HTLTDE
+340 HAITDNI
-346 MLIKIKKLNEDIN
+346 LVKIKKLNEEIN
-359 DELPPARVK
+359 NELPPARVK
-368 RNIDWKLKHFE
+368 RNINWKLKNFE

-388 NNVVDFTQ
+388 DNYVDFTQ
-396 LNGIVGM
+396 LDGIVGM

-417 LSFCLFDMTSRTSKA
+417 LSFCLFDVTSRTTKA

-438 KKKNFNCKVNFEV
+438 KKKSFNCKVNFEV
-451 SGLDYYI
+451 GGLDYFI
-458 ERKATTRSRDGHVKV
+458 ERKASKRERDGHVKV
-473 DVNFWMVDDGGD
+473 NVNFWMIDDSGQT
-485 IISLNGDQR
+485 ISLNGDQR
-494 RTTNYNINRVIGTY
+494 RTTNYNINQVVGTY

-534 ELLATFMGT
+534 ELLSTFMGT

-562 LLRDFNKIDYGKMLA
+562 LLRDFNKVDYSKNLA
-577 DLQKETTISEVKQTN
+577 ELQKQTTLLQVKQTD
-592 LLTKKDNETKTYND
+592 LLSKKEKQVEKQNKLNTK
-606 LNSQIINLTIQLKP
+606 IINLT
-620 VDDTIR
+620 
-626 DIGVLKKEKFNN
+626 KK
-638 KELLNTT
+638 
-645 HKDENNVA
+645 
-653 TEQYDLSQV
+653 
-662 IRDLELKVVTYE
+662 LKVVDDNIQDIDGLEDNLLIQGDESKKVLKDIDSTNSEFNDISQLLTEIEINITRYE
-674 SENVQEKYAEL
+674 SDNINEQYSNFQTLQES
-685 EKLEQER
+685 R
-692 DIFGVELDKLK
+692 DEFQIEIDKLK
-703 ADVRVKLDKIDKLGN
+703 VEVRNKLDKTEKLKGVT
-718 LKWDESCGYCM
+718 WDENCEHCM
-729 SNPFTLDAIETKKNL
+729 SNPLTIDARETEKNLEKDKELAAAYLEKKNKMDEEIEALNPIIEQKEKYGEYKSSLVEAEFRERELKTNLQYFEERKKNINSSIET
-744 NKDVELSKEYM
+744 
-755 ETKKGM
+755 
-761 DNQIEKMF
+761 IE
-769 KIRAF
+769 
-774 KEELDE
+774 
-780 ANSKLNESKLREDN
+780 
-794 LNYSLQ
+794 
-800 YINERKQNIENQIE
+800 QNIKQYNEQK
-814 SISSEIQRYKDQ
+814 S
-826 ENNIKYNKKIKIKIT
+826 NIKHNKKIKEDIQVVQDD
-841 KKELGLSDV
+841 LDNV
-850 DDRISELN
+850 DDVIVNLTS
-858 DDITE
+858 DITE
-863 VHSDIKVNDN
+863 VHADIKVGDS
-873 EMRNINKK
+873 EMQNINRK
-881 IKEIQELEK
+881 IKEIEELENK
-890 QNQAYH
+890 NQAYR

-905 SIPYELLE
+905 SVPYELLE
-913 KAIPTIEGEVNN
+913 KAIPTIEGEINN
-925 ILSQL
+925 ILGQL
-930 VDFQLSLEMD
+930 VDFQMSLDMD

-945 SNIVYDDLNQWPL
+945 SNIVYDDVNQWPL

-1009 FQYLKA
+1009 FQYLKG

-1036 LEISKDSDFSSIKF
+1036 LEITKDTEFSKIKF

>member
-1 MKRIKI
+1 MKRTKV
-7 DIPFKEI
+7 DIPLKKI

-31 AEYEQVFDKLYKKIG
+31 AEYEQVFERLYKKIKQ
-46 ENRENSLIYVGGDIA
+46 NREDSIIYIGGDIA

-72 DQTSRFLTSLSEIC
+72 DQTSRFLKSLSEIC

-96 CNLNNRSRLDV
+96 CNLNNLNRLDV

-119 LHYLKHSGV
+119 LHYLKRSGV
-128 YDVADVSFVVWDV
+128 YDIADMSFVVWDV
-141 WEDEENYIKAKDFE
+141 WEDEEDYIKASDFK
-155 ADTKIVLYH
+155 ADTKVVLYH

-187 DDYDLGLIG
+187 DGYDLGLIG
-196 DIHKRQYLNE
+196 DIHKRQYLDK

-227 GYVLWEVPTRTGEYI
+227 GYLLWEVETKKSEYI

-256 KGIVPPEDKAMPK
+256 KGIVPDVKGMPK
-269 KARLRVRISNTDGAQ
+269 KARLRVRVSNTNGIE
-284 LKKCLAVIHHRY
+284 LKKALAIIHHRY
-296 GIKDVTITRVDRRD
+296 GIKDVTITKVDRRD
-310 RVRGEQQIVIGD
+310 VGSSNNEMVIGD

-340 HTLTDE
+340 HAITDDTLA
-346 MLIKIKKLNEDIN
+346 KIKKLNEEIN
-359 DELPPARVK
+359 NELPPARVK
-368 RNIDWKLKHFE
+368 RNINWKLKHFE

-388 NNVVDFTQ
+388 NNYVDFTQ
-396 LNGIVGM
+396 LDGIVGM

-417 LSFCLFDMTSRTSKA
+417 LSFCLFDVTSRTTKA

-438 KKKNFNCKVNFEV
+438 KKNNFYCKVNFEV
-451 SGLDYYI
+451 GGLDYYI
-458 ERKATTRSRDGHVKV
+458 ERKASKRTRDGHVKV
-473 DVNFWMVDDGGD
+473 NVNFWMIDDSGQT
-485 IISLNGDQR
+485 ISLNGDQR
-494 RTTNYNINRVIGTY
+494 RTTNYNINQVVGTY

-534 ELLATFMGT
+534 ELLSTFMGT
-543 DIFDSLYQSANDKI
+543 DIFDTLYQSANDKI

-562 LLRDFNKIDYGKMLA
+562 LLRDFNKVDYSKNLA
-577 DLQKETTISEVKQTN
+577 ELQKQTTLLQVKQTD
-592 LLTKKDNETKTYND
+592 LLSKKEKQVEKQNKLNTK
-606 LNSQIINLTIQLKP
+606 IINLT
-620 VDDTIR
+620 
-626 DIGVLKKEKFNN
+626 KK
-638 KELLNTT
+638 
-645 HKDENNVA
+645 
-653 TEQYDLSQV
+653 
-662 IRDLELKVVTYE
+662 LKVVDDNIQDIDKLENDLLSQNKDFQEVANDIDKTFSEFNDISNLLDEIETTITQYE
-674 SENVQEKYAEL
+674 SDNINKQYSEFQSL
-685 EKLEQER
+685 QQSR
-692 DIFGVELDKLK
+692 DEFQIEIDKLK
-703 ADVRVKLDKIDKLGN
+703 VEVRNKLDKTEKLKGVT
-718 LKWDESCGYCM
+718 WDDDCEHCM
-729 SNPFTLDAIETKKNL
+729 SNPLTIDARETEKNLEKDKELAAAYLEKKNKMDEEIEALNSIIEQKEKYDKYKSSLVEAEFRERELKTNLQYFKERKKNISSSIET
-744 NKDVELSKEYM
+744 
-755 ETKKGM
+755 
-761 DNQIEKMF
+761 IEQDIKQY
-769 KIRAF
+769 
-774 KEELDE
+774 
-780 ANSKLNESKLREDN
+780 NEQKS
-794 LNYSLQ
+794 
-800 YINERKQNIENQIE
+800 
-814 SISSEIQRYKDQ
+814 
-826 ENNIKYNKKIKIKIT
+826 NIKYNKKIKEDIQVVQND
-841 KKELGLSDV
+841 LDDV
-850 DDRISELN
+850 DNVIINLTS
-858 DDITE
+858 DITE
-863 VHSDIKVNDN
+863 VHADIKVGDS

-881 IKEIQELEK
+881 IEEIEELENK
-890 QNQAYH
+890 NQAYR

-905 SIPYELLE
+905 SVPYELLE
-913 KAIPTIEGEVNN
+913 KAIPTIEGEINN
-925 ILSQL
+925 ILGQL
-930 VDFQLSLEMD
+930 VDFQMSLDMD

-945 SNIVYDDLNQWPL
+945 SNIVYDDVNQWPL

-1009 FQYLKA
+1009 FQYLKG

-1036 LEISKDSDFSSIKF
+1036 LEITKDTEFSKIKF

>member
-1 MKRIKI
+1 MKRTKV
-7 DIPFKEI
+7 DIPLKKI

-31 AEYEQVFDKLYKKIG
+31 AEYEQVFERLYEKIKQ
-46 ENRENSLIYVGGDIA
+46 NREDSIIYIGGDIA

-72 DQTSRFLTSLSEIC
+72 DQTSRFLKSLSEIC

-96 CNLNNRSRLDV
+96 CNLNNLNRLDV

-119 LHYLKHSGV
+119 LHYLKRSGV
-128 YDVADVSFVVWDV
+128 YDIADMSFVVWDV

-155 ADTKIVLYH
+155 ADTKVVLYH

-187 DDYDLGLIG
+187 DDYDMGLIG

-227 GYVLWEVPTRTGEYI
+227 GYLLWEVETKKSEYI

-256 KGIVPPEDKAMPK
+256 KGIVPDVKGMPK
-269 KARLRVRISNTDGAQ
+269 KARLRVRVSNTNGIE
-284 LKKCLAVIHHRY
+284 LKKALAIIHHRY
-296 GIKDVTITRVDRRD
+296 GIKDVTITKVDRRD
-310 RVRGEQQIVIGD
+310 VGRSNSEMVIGD

-340 HTLTDE
+340 HAITDNI
-346 MLIKIKKLNEDIN
+346 LVKIKKLNEEIN
-359 DELPPARVK
+359 NELPPARVK
-368 RNIDWKLKHFE
+368 RNINWKLKHFE

-388 NNVVDFTQ
+388 NNYVDFTQ
-396 LNGIVGM
+396 LDGIVGM

-417 LSFCLFDMTSRTSKA
+417 LSFCLFDVTSRTTKA

-438 KKKNFNCKVNFEV
+438 KKKNFSCKVNFEV
-451 SGLDYYI
+451 GGLDYFI
-458 ERKATTRSRDGHVKV
+458 ERKASKRERDGHVKV
-473 DVNFWMVDDGGD
+473 NVNFWMIDDSGQT
-485 IISLNGDQR
+485 ISLNGDQR
-494 RTTNYNINRVIGTY
+494 RTTNYNINQVVGTY

-534 ELLATFMGT
+534 ELLSTFMGT

-562 LLRDFNKIDYGKMLA
+562 LLRDFNKVDYSKNLA
-577 DLQKETTISEVKQTN
+577 ELQKQTTLLQVKQTD
-592 LLTKKDNETKTYND
+592 LLSKKEKQVEKQNKLNTK
-606 LNSQIINLTIQLKP
+606 IINLT
-620 VDDTIR
+620 
-626 DIGVLKKEKFNN
+626 KK
-638 KELLNTT
+638 
-645 HKDENNVA
+645 
-653 TEQYDLSQV
+653 
-662 IRDLELKVVTYE
+662 LKVVDDNIQDIDKLEANLLSQNKDFQEVTKDIDKTFSEFNDISNLLDEIETNITQYE
-674 SENVQEKYAEL
+674 SDNINKQYSEFQSLQQN
-685 EKLEQER
+685 R
-692 DIFGVELDKLK
+692 DEFQIEIDKLK
-703 ADVRVKLDKIDKLGN
+703 VEVRNKLDKTEKLKGVT
-718 LKWDESCGYCM
+718 WDEDCEHCM
-729 SNPFTLDAIETKKNL
+729 SNPLTIDARETEKNLEKDKELAAAYLKKKNKMDEEIEALNPIIKQKENYDEYKSSLVEAEFRERELKTNLQYFKERKKNINSSIET
-744 NKDVELSKEYM
+744 
-755 ETKKGM
+755 
-761 DNQIEKMF
+761 IEQDIKQY
-769 KIRAF
+769 
-774 KEELDE
+774 
-780 ANSKLNESKLREDN
+780 NEQKS
-794 LNYSLQ
+794 
-800 YINERKQNIENQIE
+800 
-814 SISSEIQRYKDQ
+814 
-826 ENNIKYNKKIKIKIT
+826 NIKYNKKIKEDIQVVQND
-841 KKELGLSDV
+841 LDDV
-850 DDRISELN
+850 DNVIVNLTS
-858 DDITE
+858 DITE
-863 VHSDIKVNDN
+863 VHADIKVGDS
-873 EMRNINKK
+873 EMKNINNK
-881 IKEIQELEK
+881 IKEIEELENK
-890 QNQAYH
+890 NQAYR

-905 SIPYELLE
+905 SVPYELLE
-913 KAIPTIEGEVNN
+913 KAIPTIEGEINN
-925 ILSQL
+925 ILGQL
-930 VDFQLSLEMD
+930 VDFQMSLDMD

-945 SNIVYDDLNQWPL
+945 SNIVYDDVNQWPL

-1009 FQYLKA
+1009 FQYLKG

-1036 LEISKDSDFSSIKF
+1036 LEITKDTEFSKIKF

>member
-1 MKRIKI
+1 MKRTKI
-7 DIPFKEI
+7 NIPLKKI

-31 AEYEQVFDKLYKKIG
+31 AEYEQVFERLYEKIKQ
-46 ENRENSLIYVGGDIA
+46 NREDSIIYIGGDIA

-72 DQTSRFLTSLSEIC
+72 DQTSRFLKSLSEIC

-96 CNLNNRSRLDV
+96 CNLNNLNRLDV

-119 LHYLKHSGV
+119 LHYLKRSGV
-128 YDVADVSFVVWDV
+128 YDIADMSFVVWDV
-141 WEDEENYIKAKDFE
+141 WEDEEDYIKASDFE
-155 ADTKIVLYH
+155 ADTKVVLYH

-187 DDYDLGLIG
+187 DGYDLGLIG
-196 DIHKRQYLNE
+196 DIHKRQYLDK

-227 GYVLWEVPTRTGEYI
+227 GYLLWEVETKKSEYI

-256 KGIVPPEDKAMPK
+256 KGIVPDVKGMPK
-269 KARLRVRISNTDGAQ
+269 KARLRVRVSNTNGIE
-284 LKKCLAVIHHRY
+284 LKKALAIIHHRY
-296 GIKDVTITRVDRRD
+296 GIKDVTITKVDRRD
-310 RVRGEQQIVIGD
+310 VGNSDSEMVIGD

-340 HTLTDE
+340 HAITDE
-346 MLIKIKKLNEDIN
+346 TLVKIKKLNEEIN
-359 DELPPARVK
+359 NELPPARVK
-368 RNIDWKLKHFE
+368 RNINWKLKHFE

-388 NNVVDFTQ
+388 NNYVDFTQ
-396 LNGIVGM
+396 LDGIVGM

-417 LSFCLFDMTSRTSKA
+417 LSFCLFDITSRTTRA

-438 KKKNFNCKVNFEV
+438 RKNNFYCKVNFEV
-451 SGLDYYI
+451 GGLDYFI
-458 ERKATTRSRDGHVKV
+458 ERKASKRARDGHVKV
-473 DVNFWMVDDGGD
+473 NVNFWMIDDKGQT
-485 IISLNGDQR
+485 ISLNGDQR
-494 RTTNYNINRVIGTY
+494 RTTNYNINQVVGTY

-534 ELLATFMGT
+534 ELLSTFMGT
-543 DIFDSLYQSANDKI
+543 EKQ
-557 SETQT
+557 TT
-562 LLRDFNKIDYGKMLA
+562 LL
-577 DLQKETTISEVKQTN
+577 QVKQTD
-592 LLTKKDNETKTYND
+592 LLSKKEKQVEKQNK
-606 LNSQIINLTIQLKP
+606 LNNKIINLT
-620 VDDTIR
+620 
-626 DIGVLKKEKFNN
+626 KK
-638 KELLNTT
+638 
-645 HKDENNVA
+645 
-653 TEQYDLSQV
+653 
-662 IRDLELKVVTYE
+662 LKVVDDNIQDIDKLESDLLSQSSDFKEVIKDIDKTLSEFNDISNLLDEIETNITQYE
-674 SENVQEKYAEL
+674 SDNIN
-685 EKLEQER
+685 EQYSEFQTLQQSR
-692 DIFGVELDKLK
+692 DEFQIEIDKLK
-703 ADVRVKLDKIDKLGN
+703 VEVKNKLDKTEKLKGVT
-718 LKWDESCGYCM
+718 WDENCEHCM
-729 SNPFTLDAIETKKNL
+729 SNPLTLEIEALNPIIEQKEKYDEYKSSLVEAEFRERELKTNLQYFKERKKNISSSIET
-744 NKDVELSKEYM
+744 
-755 ETKKGM
+755 
-761 DNQIEKMF
+761 IEQDIKQY
-769 KIRAF
+769 
-774 KEELDE
+774 
-780 ANSKLNESKLREDN
+780 NEQKS
-794 LNYSLQ
+794 
-800 YINERKQNIENQIE
+800 
-814 SISSEIQRYKDQ
+814 
-826 ENNIKYNKKIKIKIT
+826 NIKYNKKIKEDIQVVQND
-841 KKELGLSDV
+841 LDDV
-850 DDRISELN
+850 EDVIVNLTS
-858 DDITE
+858 DITE
-863 VHSDIKVNDN
+863 VHADIKVGDS
-873 EMRNINKK
+873 EMKNINNK
-881 IKEIQELEK
+881 IKEIEELENK
-890 QNQAYH
+890 NQAYR

-905 SIPYELLE
+905 SVPYELLE
-913 KAIPTIEGEVNN
+913 KAIPTIEGEINN
-925 ILSQL
+925 ILGQL
-930 VDFQLSLEMD
+930 VDFQMSLEMD

-945 SNIVYDDLNQWPL
+945 SNIVYDDVNQWPL

-1009 FQYLKA
+1009 FQYLKT

-1036 LEISKDSDFSSIKF
+1036 LEITKDTEYSKIKF

>member
-1 MKRIKI
+1 MKRTKI
-7 DIPFKEI
+7 DIPLKKI

-31 AEYEQVFDKLYKKIG
+31 AEYEQVFERLYEKIKQ
-46 ENRENSLIYVGGDIA
+46 NREDSIIYIGGDIA

-72 DQTSRFLTSLSEIC
+72 DQTSRFLKSLSEIC

-96 CNLNNRSRLDV
+96 CNLNNLNRLDV

-119 LHYLKHSGV
+119 LHYLKRSGV
-128 YDVADVSFVVWDV
+128 YDIADMSFVVWDV
-141 WEDEENYIKAKDFE
+141 WEDEEDYIKASDFE
-155 ADTKIVLYH
+155 ADTKVVLYH

-187 DDYDLGLIG
+187 DGYDLGLIG
-196 DIHKRQYLNE
+196 DIHKRQYLDK

-227 GYVLWEVPTRTGEYI
+227 GYLLWEVETKKSEYI

-256 KGIVPPEDKAMPK
+256 KGIVPDVKGMPK
-269 KARLRVRISNTDGAQ
+269 KARLRVRVSNTNGIE
-284 LKKCLAVIHHRY
+284 LKKALAIIHHRY
-296 GIKDVTITRVDRRD
+296 GIKDVTITKVDRRD
-310 RVRGEQQIVIGD
+310 VGNSDSEMVIGD

-340 HTLTDE
+340 HAITDE
-346 MLIKIKKLNEDIN
+346 TLVKIKKLNEEIN
-359 DELPPARVK
+359 NELPPARVK
-368 RNIDWKLKHFE
+368 RNINWKLKHFE

-388 NNVVDFTQ
+388 NNYVDFTQ
-396 LNGIVGM
+396 LDGIVGM

-417 LSFCLFDMTSRTSKA
+417 LSFCLFDITSRTTRA

-438 KKKNFNCKVNFEV
+438 RKNNFYCKVNFEV
-451 SGLDYYI
+451 GGLDYFI
-458 ERKATTRSRDGHVKV
+458 ERKASKRARDGHVKV
-473 DVNFWMVDDGGD
+473 NVNFWMIDDKGQT
-485 IISLNGDQR
+485 ISLNGDQR
-494 RTTNYNINRVIGTY
+494 RTTNYNINQVVGTY

-534 ELLATFMGT
+534 ELLSTFMGT

-562 LLRDFNKIDYGKMLA
+562 LLRDFSKVDYSKNLA
-577 DLQKETTISEVKQTN
+577 ELQKQTTLLQVKQTD
-592 LLTKKDNETKTYND
+592 LLSKKEKQVEKQNK
-606 LNSQIINLTIQLKP
+606 LNNKIINLT
-620 VDDTIR
+620 
-626 DIGVLKKEKFNN
+626 KK
-638 KELLNTT
+638 
-645 HKDENNVA
+645 
-653 TEQYDLSQV
+653 
-662 IRDLELKVVTYE
+662 LKVVDDNIQDIDKLESDLLSQSSDFKEVIKDIDKTLSEFNDISNLLDEIETNITQYE
-674 SENVQEKYAEL
+674 SDNIN
-685 EKLEQER
+685 EQYSEFQTLQQSR
-692 DIFGVELDKLK
+692 DEFQIEIDKLK
-703 ADVRVKLDKIDKLGN
+703 VEVRNKLDKTEKLKGVT
-718 LKWDESCGYCM
+718 WDENCEHCM
-729 SNPFTLDAIETKKNL
+729 SNPLTIDARETEKNLEKDKELAAAYLEKKNKMDKEIEALNPIIEQKEKYDEYKSSLVEAEFRERELKTNLQYFKERKKNINSSIET
-744 NKDVELSKEYM
+744 
-755 ETKKGM
+755 
-761 DNQIEKMF
+761 IEQDIKQY
-769 KIRAF
+769 
-774 KEELDE
+774 
-780 ANSKLNESKLREDN
+780 NEQKS
-794 LNYSLQ
+794 
-800 YINERKQNIENQIE
+800 
-814 SISSEIQRYKDQ
+814 
-826 ENNIKYNKKIKIKIT
+826 NIKYNKKIKEDIQVVQND
-841 KKELGLSDV
+841 LDDV
-850 DDRISELN
+850 EDVIVNLTS
-858 DDITE
+858 DITE
-863 VHSDIKVNDN
+863 VHADIKVGDS
-873 EMRNINKK
+873 EMKNINNK
-881 IKEIQELEK
+881 IKEIEELENK
-890 QNQAYH
+890 NQAYR

-905 SIPYELLE
+905 SVPYELLE
-913 KAIPTIEGEVNN
+913 KAIPTIEGEINN
-925 ILSQL
+925 ILGQL
-930 VDFQLSLEMD
+930 VDFQMSLEMD

-945 SNIVYDDLNQWPL
+945 SNIVYDDVNQWPL

-1009 FQYLKA
+1009 FQYLKT

-1036 LEISKDSDFSSIKF
+1036 LEITKDTEYSKIKF

>member
-1 MKRIKI
+1 MKRTKI
-7 DIPFKEI
+7 DIPLKKI

-31 AEYEQVFDKLYKKIG
+31 AEYEQVFERLYKKIKQ
-46 ENRENSLIYVGGDIA
+46 NREDSIIYIGGDIA

-72 DQTSRFLTSLSEIC
+72 DQTSRFLKSLSEIC

-96 CNLNNRSRLDV
+96 CNLNNLNRLDV

-119 LHYLKHSGV
+119 LHYLKRSGV
-128 YDVADVSFVVWDV
+128 YDIADMSFVVWDV
-141 WEDEENYIKAKDFE
+141 WEDEEDYIKASDFE
-155 ADTKIVLYH
+155 ADTKVVLYH

-187 DDYDLGLIG
+187 DGYDLGLIG
-196 DIHKRQYLNE
+196 DIHKRQYLNN

-227 GYVLWEVPTRTGEYI
+227 GYLLWEVETKKSEYI

-256 KGIVPPEDKAMPK
+256 KGIVPDVKGMPK
-269 KARLRVRISNTDGAQ
+269 KARLRVRVSNTNGIE
-284 LKKCLAVIHHRY
+284 LKKALAIIHHRY
-296 GIKDVTITRVDRRD
+296 GIKDVTITKVDRRD
-310 RVRGEQQIVIGD
+310 VGSSNNEMVIGD

-340 HTLTDE
+340 HAITDE
-346 MLIKIKKLNEDIN
+346 TLVKIKKLNEEIN
-359 DELPPARVK
+359 NELPPARVK
-368 RNIDWKLKHFE
+368 RNINWKLKHFE

-388 NNVVDFTQ
+388 NNYVDFTQ
-396 LNGIVGM
+396 LDGIVGM

-417 LSFCLFDMTSRTSKA
+417 LSFCLFDITSRTTRA

-438 KKKNFNCKVNFEV
+438 RKNNFYCKVNFEV
-451 SGLDYYI
+451 GGLDYFI
-458 ERKATTRSRDGHVKV
+458 ERKASKRARDGHVKV
-473 DVNFWMVDDGGD
+473 NVNFWMIDDKGQT
-485 IISLNGDQR
+485 ISLNGDQR
-494 RTTNYNINRVIGTY
+494 RTTNYNINQVVGTY

-534 ELLATFMGT
+534 ELLSTFMGT

-562 LLRDFNKIDYGKMLA
+562 LLRDFSKVDYSKNLA
-577 DLQKETTISEVKQTN
+577 ELQKETTLLQVKQTD
-592 LLTKKDNETKTYND
+592 LLSKKEKQVEKQNKLNTK
-606 LNSQIINLTIQLKP
+606 IINLTKKLKI
-620 VDDTIR
+620 VDDNIQDIDKLEKDLLKQNKDFQEVANDIDKTFSEFNDLGNLLDEIETTITQYES
-626 DIGVLKKEKFNN
+626 DNIN
-638 KELLNTT
+638 
-645 HKDENNVA
+645 
-653 TEQYDLSQV
+653 EQYSKFQTLQES
-662 IRDLELKVVTYE
+662 RDEFQIE
-674 SENVQEKYAEL
+674 
-685 EKLEQER
+685 
-692 DIFGVELDKLK
+692 IDKLK
-703 ADVRVKLDKIDKLGN
+703 VEVRNKLDKTEKLKGVT
-718 LKWDESCGYCM
+718 WDDDCEHCM
-729 SNPFTLDAIETKKNL
+729 SNPLTIDARETEKNLEKDKELAAAYLEKKNKMDKEIEALNPIIEQKKKYDEYKSSLVEAEFRERELKTNLQYFKERKKNISSSIET
-744 NKDVELSKEYM
+744 
-755 ETKKGM
+755 
-761 DNQIEKMF
+761 IEQDIKQY
-769 KIRAF
+769 
-774 KEELDE
+774 
-780 ANSKLNESKLREDN
+780 NEQKS
-794 LNYSLQ
+794 
-800 YINERKQNIENQIE
+800 
-814 SISSEIQRYKDQ
+814 
-826 ENNIKYNKKIKIKIT
+826 NIKYNKKIKEDIQVVQND
-841 KKELGLSDV
+841 LDDV
-850 DDRISELN
+850 DNVIVNLTS
-858 DDITE
+858 DITE
-863 VHSDIKVNDN
+863 VHADIKVGDS
-873 EMRNINKK
+873 EMKNINEK
-881 IKEIQELEK
+881 IKEIEELENK
-890 QNQAYH
+890 NQAYR

-905 SIPYELLE
+905 SVPYELLE
-913 KAIPTIEGEVNN
+913 KAIPTIEGEINN
-925 ILSQL
+925 ILGQL
-930 VDFQLSLEMD
+930 VDFQMSLDMD

-945 SNIVYDDLNQWPL
+945 SNIVYDDVNQWPL

-1009 FQYLKA
+1009 FQYLKT

-1036 LEISKDSDFSSIKF
+1036 LEITKDTEYSQIKF

>member
-1 MKRIKI
+1 MKRTKV
-7 DIPFKEI
+7 DIPLKKI

-31 AEYEQVFDKLYKKIG
+31 AEYEQVFERLYEKIKQ
-46 ENRENSLIYVGGDIA
+46 NREDSIIYIGGDIA

-72 DQTSRFLTSLSEIC
+72 DQTSRFLKSLSEIC

-96 CNLNNRSRLDV
+96 CNLNNLNRLDV

-119 LHYLKHSGV
+119 LHYLKRSGV
-128 YDVADVSFVVWDV
+128 YDIADMSFVVWDV
-141 WEDEENYIKAKDFE
+141 WEDEENYIKAKDIE
-155 ADTKIVLYH
+155 ADTKVVLYH

-187 DDYDLGLIG
+187 DDYDMGLIG
-196 DIHKRQYLNE
+196 DIHKRQYLDK

-227 GYVLWEVPTRTGEYI
+227 GYLLWEVETKKSEYI

-256 KGIVPPEDKAMPK
+256 KGIVPDVKGMPK
-269 KARLRVRISNTDGAQ
+269 KARLRVRVSNTNGIE
-284 LKKCLAVIHHRY
+284 LKKALAIIHHRY
-296 GIKDVTITRVDRRD
+296 GIKDVTITKVDRRD
-310 RVRGEQQIVIGD
+310 VGRSNSEMVIGD

-340 HTLTDE
+340 HAITDNI
-346 MLIKIKKLNEDIN
+346 LVKIKKLNEEIN
-359 DELPPARVK
+359 NELPPARVK
-368 RNIDWKLKHFE
+368 RNINWKLKHFE

-388 NNVVDFTQ
+388 NNYVDFTQ
-396 LNGIVGM
+396 LDGIVGM

-417 LSFCLFDMTSRTSKA
+417 LSFCLFDVTSRTTKA

-438 KKKNFNCKVNFEV
+438 KKKNFSCKVNFEV
-451 SGLDYYI
+451 GGLDYFI
-458 ERKATTRSRDGHVKV
+458 ERKASKRERDGHVKV
-473 DVNFWMVDDGGD
+473 NVNFWMIDDSGQT
-485 IISLNGDQR
+485 ISLNGDQR
-494 RTTNYNINRVIGTY
+494 RTTNYNINQVVGTY

-534 ELLATFMGT
+534 ELLSTFMGT

-562 LLRDFNKIDYGKMLA
+562 LLRDFNKVDYSKNLA
-577 DLQKETTISEVKQTN
+577 ELQKQTTLLQVKQTD
-592 LLTKKDNETKTYND
+592 LLSKKEKQVEKQNKLNTK
-606 LNSQIINLTIQLKP
+606 IINLT
-620 VDDTIR
+620 
-626 DIGVLKKEKFNN
+626 KK
-638 KELLNTT
+638 
-645 HKDENNVA
+645 
-653 TEQYDLSQV
+653 
-662 IRDLELKVVTYE
+662 LKVVDDNIQDIDKLENDLLSQNKDFQEVTKDIDKTNSEFNDISQLLTEIEINITKYE
-674 SENVQEKYAEL
+674 SDNINEQYSKLQTLQES
-685 EKLEQER
+685 R
-692 DIFGVELDKLK
+692 DEFQIEIDKLK
-703 ADVRVKLDKIDKLGN
+703 VEVRNKLDKTEKLKGVT
-718 LKWDESCGYCM
+718 WDDNCEHCM
-729 SNPFTLDAIETKKNL
+729 SNPLTIDARETEKNLEKDKELAAEYLNKKNKMDEEIEALNPIIEQKENYDKYKSSLVEAEFRERELKTNLQYFKEKKKNINSSIET
-744 NKDVELSKEYM
+744 
-755 ETKKGM
+755 
-761 DNQIEKMF
+761 IEQDIKQY
-769 KIRAF
+769 
-774 KEELDE
+774 
-780 ANSKLNESKLREDN
+780 NEQKS
-794 LNYSLQ
+794 
-800 YINERKQNIENQIE
+800 
-814 SISSEIQRYKDQ
+814 
-826 ENNIKYNKKIKIKIT
+826 NIKYNKKIKEDIQVVQND
-841 KKELGLSDV
+841 LDDV
-850 DDRISELN
+850 DNVIVNLTG
-858 DDITE
+858 DITE
-863 VHSDIKVNDN
+863 VHADIKVGDS
-873 EMRNINKK
+873 EMKNINRK
-881 IKEIQELEK
+881 IEEIEELENK
-890 QNQAYH
+890 NQAYR

-905 SIPYELLE
+905 SVPYELLE
-913 KAIPTIEGEVNN
+913 KAIPTIEGEINN
-925 ILSQL
+925 ILGQL
-930 VDFQLSLEMD
+930 VDFQMSLDMD

-945 SNIVYDDLNQWPL
+945 SNIVYDDVNQWPL

-1009 FQYLKA
+1009 FQYLKG

-1036 LEISKDSDFSSIKF
+1036 LEITKDTEFSKIKF

>member
-1 MKRIKI
+1 MKRTKI
-7 DIPFKEI
+7 DIPLKKI

-31 AEYEQVFDKLYKKIG
+31 AEYEQVFERLYEKIKQ
-46 ENRENSLIYVGGDIA
+46 NREDSIIYIGGDIA

-72 DQTSRFLTSLSEIC
+72 DQTSRFLKSLSEIC

-96 CNLNNRSRLDV
+96 CNLNNLNRLDV

-119 LHYLKHSGV
+119 LHYLKRSGV
-128 YDVADVSFVVWDV
+128 YDIADMSFVVWDV
-141 WEDEENYIKAKDFE
+141 WEDEEDYIKASDFE
-155 ADTKIVLYH
+155 ADTKVVLYH

-187 DDYDLGLIG
+187 DGYDLGLIG
-196 DIHKRQYLNE
+196 DIHKRQYLDK

-227 GYVLWEVPTRTGEYI
+227 GYLLWEVETKKSEYI

-256 KGIVPPEDKAMPK
+256 KGIVPDVKGMPK
-269 KARLRVRISNTDGAQ
+269 KARLRVRVSNTNGIE
-284 LKKCLAVIHHRY
+284 LKKALAIIHHRY
-296 GIKDVTITRVDRRD
+296 GIKDVTITKVDRRD
-310 RVRGEQQIVIGD
+310 VGNSDSEMVIGD

-340 HTLTDE
+340 HAITDE
-346 MLIKIKKLNEDIN
+346 TLVKIKKLNEEIN
-359 DELPPARVK
+359 NELPPARVK
-368 RNIDWKLKHFE
+368 RNINWKLKHFE

-388 NNVVDFTQ
+388 NNYVDFTQ
-396 LNGIVGM
+396 LDGIVGM

-417 LSFCLFDMTSRTSKA
+417 LSFCLFDITSRTTRA

-438 KKKNFNCKVNFEV
+438 RKNNFYCKVNFEV
-451 SGLDYYI
+451 GGLDYFI
-458 ERKATTRSRDGHVKV
+458 ERKASKRARDGHVKV
-473 DVNFWMVDDGGD
+473 NVNFWMIDDKGQT
-485 IISLNGDQR
+485 ISLNGDQR
-494 RTTNYNINRVIGTY
+494 RTTNYNINQVVGTY

-534 ELLATFMGT
+534 ELLSTFMGT

-562 LLRDFNKIDYGKMLA
+562 LLRDFSKVDYSKNLA
-577 DLQKETTISEVKQTN
+577 ELQKQTTLLQVKQTD
-592 LLTKKDNETKTYND
+592 LLSKKEKQVEKQNK
-606 LNSQIINLTIQLKP
+606 LNNKIINLT
-620 VDDTIR
+620 
-626 DIGVLKKEKFNN
+626 KK
-638 KELLNTT
+638 
-645 HKDENNVA
+645 
-653 TEQYDLSQV
+653 
-662 IRDLELKVVTYE
+662 LKVVDDNIQDIDKLESDLISQSSDFKEVIKDIDKTLSEFNDISNLLDEIETNITQYE
-674 SENVQEKYAEL
+674 SDNIN
-685 EKLEQER
+685 EQYSEFQTLQQSR
-692 DIFGVELDKLK
+692 DEFQIEIDKLK
-703 ADVRVKLDKIDKLGN
+703 VEVRNKLDKTEKLKGVT
-718 LKWDESCGYCM
+718 WDEDCEHCM
-729 SNPFTLDAIETKKNL
+729 SNPLTIDARETEKNLEKDKELAAAYLEKKNKMDKEIEALNPIIEQKEKYDEYKSSLVEAEFRERELKTNLQYFKERKKNINSSIET
-744 NKDVELSKEYM
+744 
-755 ETKKGM
+755 
-761 DNQIEKMF
+761 IEQDIKQY
-769 KIRAF
+769 
-774 KEELDE
+774 
-780 ANSKLNESKLREDN
+780 NEQKS
-794 LNYSLQ
+794 
-800 YINERKQNIENQIE
+800 
-814 SISSEIQRYKDQ
+814 
-826 ENNIKYNKKIKIKIT
+826 NIKYNKKIKEDIQVVQND
-841 KKELGLSDV
+841 LDDV
-850 DDRISELN
+850 EDVIVNLTS
-858 DDITE
+858 DITE
-863 VHSDIKVNDN
+863 VHADIKVGDS
-873 EMRNINKK
+873 EMKNINNK
-881 IKEIQELEK
+881 IKEIEELENK
-890 QNQAYH
+890 NQAYR

-905 SIPYELLE
+905 SVPYELLE
-913 KAIPTIEGEVNN
+913 KAIPTIEGEINN
-925 ILSQL
+925 ILGQL
-930 VDFQLSLEMD
+930 VDFQMSLEMD

-945 SNIVYDDLNQWPL
+945 SNIVYDDVNQWPL

-1009 FQYLKA
+1009 FQYLKT

-1036 LEISKDSDFSSIKF
+1036 LEITKDTEFSKIKF

>member
-1 MKRIKI
+1 LKRTKV
-7 DIPFKEI
+7 DIPLKKI

-31 AEYEQVFDKLYKKIG
+31 AEYEQVFDKLYEKIKQ
-46 ENRENSLIYVGGDIA
+46 NREDSIIYIGGDIA

-72 DQTSRFLTSLSEIC
+72 DQTSRFLKSLSEIC

-96 CNLNNRSRLDV
+96 CNLNNLNRLDV

-119 LHYLKHSGV
+119 LHYLKRSGV
-128 YDVADVSFVVWDV
+128 YDIADMSFVVWDV
-141 WEDEENYIKAKDFE
+141 WEDEEDYIKASDFK
-155 ADTKIVLYH
+155 ADTKVVLYH

-173 VGFSLPGKVTIDYF
+173 VGFSLPGKVTIEYF
-187 DDYDLGLIG
+187 DDYDMGLIG
-196 DIHKRQYLNE
+196 DIHKRQYLNK

-227 GYVLWEVPTRTGEYI
+227 GYLLWEVETRKSEYI

-256 KGIVPPEDKAMPK
+256 KGIVPDVKGMPK
-269 KARLRVRISNTDGAQ
+269 KARLRVRVSNTNGIE
-284 LKKCLAVIHHRY
+284 LKKALAIIHHRY
-296 GIKDVTITRVDRRD
+296 GIKDVTITKVDRRD
-310 RVRGEQQIVIGD
+310 VGKSNSEMVIGD
-322 VNDTDYQYEL
+322 VNNTDYQYEL

-340 HTLTDE
+340 HAITDNI
-346 MLIKIKKLNEDIN
+346 LVKIKKLNEEIN
-359 DELPPARVK
+359 NELPPARVK
-368 RNIDWKLKHFE
+368 RNINWKLKNFE

-388 NNVVDFTQ
+388 NNYVDFTQ
-396 LNGIVGM
+396 LDGIVGM

-417 LSFCLFDMTSRTSKA
+417 LSFCLFDVTSRTTKA

-438 KKKNFNCKVNFEV
+438 KKKSFNCKVNFEV
-451 SGLDYYI
+451 GGLDYFI
-458 ERKATTRSRDGHVKV
+458 ERKASKRERDGHVKV
-473 DVNFWMVDDGGD
+473 NVNFWMIDDSGQT
-485 IISLNGDQR
+485 ISLNGDQR
-494 RTTNYNINRVIGTY
+494 RTTNYNINQVVGTY

-534 ELLATFMGT
+534 ELLSTFMGT

-562 LLRDFNKIDYGKMLA
+562 LLRDFNKVDYSKNLA
-577 DLQKETTISEVKQTN
+577 ELQKQTTLLQVKQTD
-592 LLTKKDNETKTYND
+592 LLSKKEKQVEKQNKLNTK
-606 LNSQIINLTIQLKP
+606 IINLT
-620 VDDTIR
+620 
-626 DIGVLKKEKFNN
+626 KK
-638 KELLNTT
+638 
-645 HKDENNVA
+645 
-653 TEQYDLSQV
+653 
-662 IRDLELKVVTYE
+662 LKVVDDNIQDIDGLEDNLLIQGDEFKKVLKDIDKTNSEFNDLGNLLDEIETNITQYE
-674 SENVQEKYAEL
+674 SDNINEQYSNFQTLQES
-685 EKLEQER
+685 R
-692 DIFGVELDKLK
+692 DEFQIEIDKLK
-703 ADVRVKLDKIDKLGN
+703 VEVRNKLDKTEKLKGVT
-718 LKWDESCGYCM
+718 WDENCEHCM
-729 SNPFTLDAIETKKNL
+729 SNPLTIDARETEKNLEKDKELAAKYLDKKNEMDKEIEALNPIIEQKEKYDEYKSSLVEAEFRERELKTNLQYFEERKKNINSSIET
-744 NKDVELSKEYM
+744 
-755 ETKKGM
+755 
-761 DNQIEKMF
+761 IE
-769 KIRAF
+769 
-774 KEELDE
+774 
-780 ANSKLNESKLREDN
+780 
-794 LNYSLQ
+794 
-800 YINERKQNIENQIE
+800 QNIKQYNEQK
-814 SISSEIQRYKDQ
+814 S
-826 ENNIKYNKKIKIKIT
+826 NIKYNKKIKEDIQVVQDD
-841 KKELGLSDV
+841 LDDV
-850 DDRISELN
+850 DNVIVNLTS
-858 DDITE
+858 DITE
-863 VHSDIKVNDN
+863 VHADIKVGDS
-873 EMRNINKK
+873 EMQNINRK
-881 IKEIQELEK
+881 IREIEELENK
-890 QNQAYH
+890 NQAYR

-905 SIPYELLE
+905 SVPYELLE
-913 KAIPTIEGEVNN
+913 KAIPTIEGEINN
-925 ILSQL
+925 ILGQL
-930 VDFQLSLEMD
+930 VDFQMSLDMD

-945 SNIVYDDLNQWPL
+945 SNIVYDDVNQWPL

-1009 FQYLKA
+1009 FQYLKG

-1036 LEISKDSDFSSIKF
+1036 LEITKDTEFSKIKF

>member
-1 MKRIKI
+1 LYEKIK
-7 DIPFKEI
+7 
-14 KYIHHISDV
+14 
-23 HIRNLKRH
+23 
-31 AEYEQVFDKLYKKIG
+31 
-46 ENRENSLIYVGGDIA
+46 ENRDSSLIYIGGDIA

-72 DQTSRFLTSLSEIC
+72 DQTSRFLKSLSEIC

-96 CNLNNRSRLDV
+96 CNLNNLNRLDV

-119 LHYLKHSGV
+119 LHYLKHSGI
-128 YDVADVSFVVWDV
+128 YDIADVSFVVWDV
-141 WEDEENYIKAKDFE
+141 WEDEENYIKANDFE
-155 ADTKIVLYH
+155 ADTKVVLYH

-187 DDYDLGLIG
+187 DDYDMGLIG

-219 NHGESIGH
+219 NHGEGIGH
-227 GYVLWEVPTRTGEYI
+227 GYLLWEVPTRTAEYI
-242 EIPNDYGYY
+242 EIPNDFGYY

-256 KGIVPPEDKAMPK
+256 NGIVPDVKGMPK

-284 LKKCLAVIHHRY
+284 LKKALAVIHHRY
-296 GIKDVTITRVDRRD
+296 GIKDVTITRVDRRE
-310 RVRGEQQIVIGD
+310 RVRGEHQVVIGD

-340 HTLTDE
+340 HAITDD
-346 MLIKIKKLNEDIN
+346 MLVKIKTLNEDIN
-359 DELPPARVK
+359 NELPPARVK
-368 RNIDWKLKHFE
+368 RNIDWKLKNFE

-388 NNVVDFTQ
+388 NNYVDFTQ
-396 LNGIVGM
+396 LDGIVGM

-417 LSFCLFDMTSRTSKA
+417 LSFCLFDITSRTTRA

-438 KKKNFNCKVNFEV
+438 KKKNFSCKVNFEV
-451 SGLDYYI
+451 GGLDYYI

-473 DVNFWMVDDGGD
+473 DVNFWMVDEGGD
-485 IISLNGDQR
+485 IVSLNGDQR

-508 EDFIL
+508 DDFIL

-543 DIFDSLYQSANDKI
+543 NIFDTLYQSANDKI

-562 LLRDFNKIDYGKMLA
+562 LLRDFNKTDYGKMLA
-577 DLQKETTISEVKQTN
+577 DLQKETTILEVKQTD
-592 LLTKKDNETKTYND
+592 LLNKKDDETKIHND
-606 LNSQIINLTIQLKP
+606 LNSQIINLTTQLKP

-626 DIGVLKKEKFNN
+626 DIDVLEKDKSENE
-638 KELLNTT
+638 ELLDTAHN
-645 HKDENNVA
+645 EESNVT
-653 TEQYDLSQV
+653 TEQYDLSAV
-662 IRDLELKVVTYE
+662 IDDLKSKIKIYE
-674 SENVQEKYAEL
+674 KDNIQEQYAEL
-685 EKLEQER
+685 EKLEKER
-692 DIFGVELDKLK
+692 SLFEIELDKLK
-703 ADVRVKLDKIDKLGN
+703 AEVRVKLDKIDKL
-718 LKWDESCGYCM
+718 KDVKYDENCEFCM
-729 SNPFTLDAIETKKNL
+729 SNPLTLDAIETEKNL
-744 NKDVELSKEYM
+744 DKDKELAHQYM
-755 ETKKGM
+755 EKKESM
-761 DNQIEKMF
+761 DKKIEKMSNV
-769 KIRAF
+769 RAF
-774 KEELDE
+774 KEELDKAKSQLSE
-780 ANSKLNESKLREDN
+780 GKLREDN
-794 LNYSLQ
+794 LNYGLQ

-814 SISSEIQRYKDQ
+814 SINGEIKRYKEQ
-826 ENNIKYNKKIKIKIT
+826 ENNIKFNDTIKDKIS
-841 KKELGLSDV
+841 KKELELSDV
-850 DDRISELN
+850 DDNISELN
-858 DDITE
+858 DEITE

-873 EMRNINKK
+873 EMKNINKK
-881 IKEIQELEK
+881 IKEISELEK

-930 VDFQLSLEMD
+930 VDFQMALEMD

-945 SNIVYDDLNQWPL
+945 SNIVYDDVNQWPL

-1009 FQYLKA
+1009 FQYLKT

-1036 LEISKDSDFSSIKF
+1036 LEITKDSDFSKIKF

>member
-1 MKRIKI
+1 MKRTKV
-7 DIPFKEI
+7 DIPLKKI

-31 AEYEQVFDKLYKKIG
+31 AEYEQVFERLYEKIKQ
-46 ENRENSLIYVGGDIA
+46 NREDSIIYIGGDIA

-72 DQTSRFLTSLSEIC
+72 DQTSRFLKSLSEIC

-96 CNLNNRSRLDV
+96 CNLNNLNRLDV

-119 LHYLKHSGV
+119 LHYLKRSGV
-128 YDVADVSFVVWDV
+128 YDIADMSFVVWDV
-141 WEDEENYIKAKDFE
+141 WEDEEDYIKASDFE
-155 ADTKIVLYH
+155 ADTKVVLYH

-187 DDYDLGLIG
+187 DDYDMGLIG

-227 GYVLWEVPTRTGEYI
+227 GYLLWEVETKKSEYI

-256 KGIVPPEDKAMPK
+256 KGIVPDVKGMPK
-269 KARLRVRISNTDGAQ
+269 KARLRVRVSNTNGIE
-284 LKKCLAVIHHRY
+284 LKKALAIIHHRY
-296 GIKDVTITRVDRRD
+296 GIKDVTITKVDRRD
-310 RVRGEQQIVIGD
+310 VGRSDSEMVIGD

-340 HTLTDE
+340 HAITDDI
-346 MLIKIKKLNEDIN
+346 LVKIKKLNEEIN
-359 DELPPARVK
+359 NELPPARVK
-368 RNIDWKLKHFE
+368 RNINWKLKHFE

-388 NNVVDFTQ
+388 NNYVDFTQ
-396 LNGIVGM
+396 LDGIVGM

-417 LSFCLFDMTSRTSKA
+417 LSFCLFDVTSRTTKA

-438 KKKNFNCKVNFEV
+438 KKNNFYCKVNFEV
-451 SGLDYYI
+451 GGLDYYI
-458 ERKATTRSRDGHVKV
+458 ERKASKRTRDGHVKV
-473 DVNFWMVDDGGD
+473 NVNFWMIDDSGQT
-485 IISLNGDQR
+485 ISLNGDQR
-494 RTTNYNINRVIGTY
+494 RTTNYNINQVVGTY

-534 ELLATFMGT
+534 ELLSTFMGT

-562 LLRDFNKIDYGKMLA
+562 LLRDFNKVDYSKNLA
-577 DLQKETTISEVKQTN
+577 ELQKQTTLLQVKQTD
-592 LLTKKDNETKTYND
+592 LLSKKEKQVEKQNKLNTK
-606 LNSQIINLTIQLKP
+606 IINLT
-620 VDDTIR
+620 
-626 DIGVLKKEKFNN
+626 KK
-638 KELLNTT
+638 
-645 HKDENNVA
+645 
-653 TEQYDLSQV
+653 
-662 IRDLELKVVTYE
+662 LKVVDDNIQDIDKLENDLLSQNKDFQEVANDIDKTFSEFNDISNLLDEIETTITQYE
-674 SENVQEKYAEL
+674 SDNINKQYSEFQTL
-685 EKLEQER
+685 QQSR
-692 DIFGVELDKLK
+692 DEFQIEIDKLK
-703 ADVRVKLDKIDKLGN
+703 VEVRNKLDKTEKLKGVT
-718 LKWDESCGYCM
+718 WDDDCKHCM
-729 SNPFTLDAIETKKNL
+729 SNPLTIDARETEKNLEKDKELAAAYLEKKNKMDEEIEALNPIIEQKEKYDEYKSSLVEAEFRERELKTNLQYFKERKKNISSSIET
-744 NKDVELSKEYM
+744 
-755 ETKKGM
+755 
-761 DNQIEKMF
+761 IEQDIKQY
-769 KIRAF
+769 
-774 KEELDE
+774 
-780 ANSKLNESKLREDN
+780 NEQKS
-794 LNYSLQ
+794 
-800 YINERKQNIENQIE
+800 
-814 SISSEIQRYKDQ
+814 
-826 ENNIKYNKKIKIKIT
+826 NIKYNKKIKEDIQVVQND
-841 KKELGLSDV
+841 LDDV
-850 DDRISELN
+850 DNVIVNLTS
-858 DDITE
+858 DITE
-863 VHSDIKVNDN
+863 VHADIKVGDS

-881 IKEIQELEK
+881 IEEIEELENK
-890 QNQAYH
+890 NQAYR

-905 SIPYELLE
+905 SVPYELLE
-913 KAIPTIEGEVNN
+913 KAIPTIEGEINN
-925 ILSQL
+925 ILGQL
-930 VDFQLSLEMD
+930 VDFQMSLDMD

-945 SNIVYDDLNQWPL
+945 SNIVYDDVNQWPL

-1009 FQYLKA
+1009 FQYLKG

-1036 LEISKDSDFSSIKF
+1036 LEITKDTEFSKIKF

>member
-1 MKRIKI
+1 MKRTKV
-7 DIPFKEI
+7 DIPLKKI

-31 AEYEQVFDKLYKKIG
+31 AEYEQVFERLYEKIKQ
-46 ENRENSLIYVGGDIA
+46 NREDSIIYIGGDIA

-72 DQTSRFLTSLSEIC
+72 DQTSRFLKSLSEIC

-96 CNLNNRSRLDV
+96 CNLNNLNRLDV

-119 LHYLKHSGV
+119 LHYLKRSGV
-128 YDVADVSFVVWDV
+128 YDIADMSFVVWDV

-155 ADTKIVLYH
+155 ADTKVVLYH

-187 DDYDLGLIG
+187 DDYDMGLIG

-219 NHGESIGH
+219 NHGESIGN
-227 GYVLWEVPTRTGEYI
+227 GYLLWEVETKKSEYI

-256 KGIVPPEDKAMPK
+256 KGIVPDVKGMPK
-269 KARLRVRISNTDGAQ
+269 KARLRVRVSNTNGIE
-284 LKKCLAVIHHRY
+284 LKKALAIIHHRY
-296 GIKDVTITRVDRRD
+296 GIKDVTITKVDRRD
-310 RVRGEQQIVIGD
+310 VGRSNSEMVIGD

-340 HTLTDE
+340 HAITDNI
-346 MLIKIKKLNEDIN
+346 LVKIKKLNEEIN
-359 DELPPARVK
+359 NELPPARVK
-368 RNIDWKLKHFE
+368 RNINWKLKHFE

-388 NNVVDFTQ
+388 NNYVDFTQ
-396 LNGIVGM
+396 LDGIVGM

-417 LSFCLFDMTSRTSKA
+417 LSFCLFDVTSRTTKA

-438 KKKNFNCKVNFEV
+438 KKKNFSCKVNFEV
-451 SGLDYYI
+451 GGLDYFI
-458 ERKATTRSRDGHVKV
+458 ERKASKRERDGHVKV
-473 DVNFWMVDDGGD
+473 NVNFWMIDDSGQT
-485 IISLNGDQR
+485 ISLNGDQR
-494 RTTNYNINRVIGTY
+494 RTTNYNINQVVGTY

-534 ELLATFMGT
+534 ELLSTFMGT

-562 LLRDFNKIDYGKMLA
+562 LLRDFNKVDYSKNLA
-577 DLQKETTISEVKQTN
+577 ELQKQTTLLQVKQTD
-592 LLTKKDNETKTYND
+592 LLSKKEKQVEKQNKLNTK
-606 LNSQIINLTIQLKP
+606 IINLT
-620 VDDTIR
+620 
-626 DIGVLKKEKFNN
+626 KK
-638 KELLNTT
+638 
-645 HKDENNVA
+645 
-653 TEQYDLSQV
+653 
-662 IRDLELKVVTYE
+662 LKVVDDNIQDIDKLENDLLSQNKDFQEVTKDIDKTLLEFNDISQLLDEIETNITQYE
-674 SENVQEKYAEL
+674 SDNINEQYSEFQTLQES
-685 EKLEQER
+685 R
-692 DIFGVELDKLK
+692 DEFQIEIDKLK
-703 ADVRVKLDKIDKLGN
+703 VEVRNKLDKTEKLKGVT
-718 LKWDESCGYCM
+718 WDDNCEHCM
-729 SNPFTLDAIETKKNL
+729 SNPLTIDARETEKNLEKDKELAAEYLNKKNKMDEEIEALNPIIEQKENYDKYKSSLVEAEFRERELKTNLQYFKEKKKNINSSIET
-744 NKDVELSKEYM
+744 
-755 ETKKGM
+755 
-761 DNQIEKMF
+761 IEQDIKQY
-769 KIRAF
+769 
-774 KEELDE
+774 
-780 ANSKLNESKLREDN
+780 NEQKS
-794 LNYSLQ
+794 
-800 YINERKQNIENQIE
+800 
-814 SISSEIQRYKDQ
+814 
-826 ENNIKYNKKIKIKIT
+826 NIKYNKKIKEDIQVVQND
-841 KKELGLSDV
+841 LDDV
-850 DDRISELN
+850 DNVIVNLTG
-858 DDITE
+858 DITE
-863 VHSDIKVNDN
+863 VHADIKVGDS
-873 EMRNINKK
+873 EMKNINKK
-881 IKEIQELEK
+881 IEEIEELENK
-890 QNQAYH
+890 NQAYR

-905 SIPYELLE
+905 SVPYELLE
-913 KAIPTIEGEVNN
+913 KAIPTIEGEINN
-925 ILSQL
+925 ILGQL
-930 VDFQLSLEMD
+930 VDFQMSLDMD

-945 SNIVYDDLNQWPL
+945 SNIVYDDVNQWPL

-1009 FQYLKA
+1009 FQYLKG

-1036 LEISKDSDFSSIKF
+1036 LEITKDTEFSKIKF

>member
-1 MKRIKI
+1 MKRTKI

-14 KYIHHISDV
+14 KYIHHISDI

-31 AEYEQVFDKLYKKIG
+31 AEYEQVFEKLYDKIK
-46 ENRENSLIYVGGDIA
+46 ENRENSLIYIGGDIA

-72 DQTSRFLTSLSEIC
+72 DQTSRFLKSLSEIC

-96 CNLNNRSRLDV
+96 CNLNNLNRLDV

-141 WEDEENYIKAKDFE
+141 WEDEEDYIKANDFE
-155 ADTKIVLYH
+155 ADTKVVLYH

-187 DDYDLGLIG
+187 DDYDMGLIG

-227 GYVLWEVPTRTGEYI
+227 GYLLWEVPTRTAEYI
-242 EIPNDYGYY
+242 EIPNNFGYY

-256 KGIVPPEDKAMPK
+256 NGLVPDVDDMPK

-296 GIKDVTITRVDRRD
+296 GIKDVTITRVDRRE
-310 RVRGEQQIVIGD
+310 RVRGEEQVVIGD

-332 IEDYLKRN
+332 IEDFLKRH
-340 HTLTDE
+340 HTITDD
-346 MLIKIKKLNEDIN
+346 MLVKIKNLNEDIN
-359 DELPPARVK
+359 NELPPARVK
-368 RNIDWKLKHFE
+368 RNIDWKIKNFE

-388 NNVVDFTQ
+388 DNYVDFTQ
-396 LNGIVGM
+396 LDGIVGM

-417 LSFCLFDMTSRTSKA
+417 LSFCLFDVTSRTTKA

-451 SGLDYYI
+451 GGLDYYI

-485 IISLNGDQR
+485 IVSLNGDQR

-508 EDFIL
+508 DDFIL

-543 DIFDSLYQSANDKI
+543 DIFDTLYQSANDKI

-562 LLRDFNKIDYGKMLA
+562 LLRDFNKTDYGKMLA
-577 DLQKETTISEVKQTN
+577 DLQKETTILEVNQTN

-606 LNSQIINLTIQLKP
+606 LNSQIINLTTQLKP

-626 DIGVLKKEKFNN
+626 DIGILEKDKSENE
-638 KELLNTT
+638 ELLEKAFN
-645 HKDENNVA
+645 EESNVT
-653 TEQYDLSQV
+653 TEQYDLSVV
-662 IRDLELKVVTYE
+662 IDDLKSKIKIYE
-674 SENVQEKYAEL
+674 KDNVQEKYAEL
-685 EKLEQER
+685 EKLEKER
-692 DIFGVELDKLK
+692 SLFEIELDKLK
-703 ADVRVKLDKIDKLGN
+703 AEVRVKLDKTNKL
-718 LKWDESCGYCM
+718 KDVTHDPDCEHCM
-729 SNPFTLDAIETKKNL
+729 SNPLTLDAIETEKNL
-744 NKDVELSKEYM
+744 SKDVELAKDYKE
-755 ETKKGM
+755 KKEGM
-761 DNQIEKMF
+761 DKEIEKMSNA
-769 KIRAF
+769 RAF
-774 KEELDE
+774 KEELDKAKSQLSE
-780 ANSKLNESKLREDN
+780 GNLRNDN
-794 LNYSLQ
+794 LNYGLQ

-814 SISSEIQRYKDQ
+814 SVNSEIKRYKEQ
-826 ENNIKYNKKIKIKIT
+826 ENNIKYNEKVKDKIT
-841 KKELGLSDV
+841 TKELELSDV
-850 DDRISELN
+850 DKKISELN

-881 IKEIQELEK
+881 IKEISELEK

-930 VDFQLSLEMD
+930 VDFQMALEMD

-945 SNIVYDDLNQWPL
+945 SNIVYDDVNQWPL

-1009 FQYLKA
+1009 FQYLKT

-1036 LEISKDSDFSSIKF
+1036 LEITKDSDFSKIKF

>member
-1 MKRIKI
+1 MKRTKI
-7 DIPFKEI
+7 NIPLKKI

-31 AEYEQVFDKLYKKIG
+31 AEYEQVFERLYEKIKQ
-46 ENRENSLIYVGGDIA
+46 NREDSIIYIGGDIA

-72 DQTSRFLTSLSEIC
+72 DQTSRFLKSLSEIC

-96 CNLNNRSRLDV
+96 CNLNNLNRLDV

-119 LHYLKHSGV
+119 LHYLKRSGV
-128 YDVADVSFVVWDV
+128 YDIADMSFVVWDV
-141 WEDEENYIKAKDFE
+141 WEDEEDYIKASDFE
-155 ADTKIVLYH
+155 ADTKVVLYH

-187 DDYDLGLIG
+187 DGYDLGLIG
-196 DIHKRQYLNE
+196 DIHKRQYLDK

-227 GYVLWEVPTRTGEYI
+227 GYLLWEVETKKSEYI

-256 KGIVPPEDKAMPK
+256 KGIVPDVKGMPK
-269 KARLRVRISNTDGAQ
+269 KARLRVRVSNTNGIE
-284 LKKCLAVIHHRY
+284 LKKALAIIHHRY
-296 GIKDVTITRVDRRD
+296 GIKDVTITKVDRRD
-310 RVRGEQQIVIGD
+310 VGNSDSEMVIGD

-340 HTLTDE
+340 HAITDE
-346 MLIKIKKLNEDIN
+346 TLVKIKKLNEEIN
-359 DELPPARVK
+359 NELPPARVK
-368 RNIDWKLKHFE
+368 RNINWKLKHFE

-388 NNVVDFTQ
+388 NNYVDFTQ
-396 LNGIVGM
+396 LDGIVGM

-417 LSFCLFDMTSRTSKA
+417 LSFCLFDITSRTTRA

-438 KKKNFNCKVNFEV
+438 RKNNFYCKVNFEV
-451 SGLDYYI
+451 GGLDYFI
-458 ERKATTRSRDGHVKV
+458 ERKASKRARDGHVKV
-473 DVNFWMVDDGGD
+473 NVNFWMIDDKGQT
-485 IISLNGDQR
+485 ISLNGDQR
-494 RTTNYNINRVIGTY
+494 RTTNYNINQVVGTY

-534 ELLATFMGT
+534 ELLSTFMGT

-562 LLRDFNKIDYGKMLA
+562 LLRDFSKVDYSKNLA
-577 DLQKETTISEVKQTN
+577 ELQKQTTLLQVKQTD
-592 LLTKKDNETKTYND
+592 LLSKKEKQVEKQNK
-606 LNSQIINLTIQLKP
+606 LNNKIINLT
-620 VDDTIR
+620 
-626 DIGVLKKEKFNN
+626 KK
-638 KELLNTT
+638 
-645 HKDENNVA
+645 
-653 TEQYDLSQV
+653 
-662 IRDLELKVVTYE
+662 LKVVDDNIQDIDKLEKDLLSQSSDFKEVIKDIDKTLSEFNDISNLLDEIETTITQYE
-674 SENVQEKYAEL
+674 SDNIN
-685 EKLEQER
+685 EQYSEFQSLQQSR
-692 DIFGVELDKLK
+692 DEFQIEIDKLK
-703 ADVRVKLDKIDKLGN
+703 VEVRNKLDKTEKLKGVT
-718 LKWDESCGYCM
+718 WDEDCEHCM
-729 SNPFTLDAIETKKNL
+729 SNPLTLDAIETEKNLEKDKELAAAYLEKKNKMDKEIEAL
-744 NKDVELSKEYM
+744 NPIIEQKEKYDEYKSSLVEAEFRERELKTNLQY
-755 ETKKGM
+755 
-761 DNQIEKMF
+761 
-769 KIRAF
+769 F
-774 KEELDE
+774 KERKKNI
-780 ANSKLNESKLREDN
+780 NSSIETIEQDIKQYNEQKS
-794 LNYSLQ
+794 
-800 YINERKQNIENQIE
+800 
-814 SISSEIQRYKDQ
+814 
-826 ENNIKYNKKIKIKIT
+826 NIKYNKKIKEDIQVVQND
-841 KKELGLSDV
+841 LDDV
-850 DDRISELN
+850 EDVIVNLTS
-858 DDITE
+858 DITE
-863 VHSDIKVNDN
+863 VHADIKVGDS
-873 EMRNINKK
+873 EMKNINNK
-881 IKEIQELEK
+881 IKEIEELENK
-890 QNQAYH
+890 NQAYR

-905 SIPYELLE
+905 SVPYELLE
-913 KAIPTIEGEVNN
+913 KAIPTIEGEINN
-925 ILSQL
+925 ILGQL
-930 VDFQLSLEMD
+930 VDFQMSLEMD

-945 SNIVYDDLNQWPL
+945 SNIVYDDVNQWPL

-1009 FQYLKA
+1009 FQYLKG

-1036 LEISKDSDFSSIKF
+1036 LEITKDTEYSKIKF

>member
-1 MKRIKI
+1 MKRTKI
-7 DIPFKEI
+7 NIPLKKI

-31 AEYEQVFDKLYKKIG
+31 AEYEQVFERLYKKIKQ
-46 ENRENSLIYVGGDIA
+46 NREDSIIYIGGDIA

-72 DQTSRFLTSLSEIC
+72 DQTSRFLKSLSEIC

-96 CNLNNRSRLDV
+96 CNLNNLNRLDV

-119 LHYLKHSGV
+119 LHYLKRSGV
-128 YDVADVSFVVWDV
+128 YDIADMSFVVWDV
-141 WEDEENYIKAKDFE
+141 WEDEEDYIKASDFE
-155 ADTKIVLYH
+155 ADTKVVLYH

-187 DDYDLGLIG
+187 DGYDLGLIG
-196 DIHKRQYLNE
+196 DIHKRQYLDK

-227 GYVLWEVPTRTGEYI
+227 GYLLWEVETKKSEYI

-256 KGIVPPEDKAMPK
+256 KGIVPDVKGMPK
-269 KARLRVRISNTDGAQ
+269 KARLRVRVSNTNGIE
-284 LKKCLAVIHHRY
+284 LKKALAIIHHRY
-296 GIKDVTITRVDRRD
+296 GIKDVTITKVDRRD
-310 RVRGEQQIVIGD
+310 VGNSDSEMVIGD

-340 HTLTDE
+340 HAITDE
-346 MLIKIKKLNEDIN
+346 TLVKIKKLNEEIN
-359 DELPPARVK
+359 NELPPARVK
-368 RNIDWKLKHFE
+368 RNINWKLKHFE

-388 NNVVDFTQ
+388 NNYVDFTQ
-396 LNGIVGM
+396 LDGIVGM

-417 LSFCLFDMTSRTSKA
+417 LSFCLFDITSRTTRA

-438 KKKNFNCKVNFEV
+438 KKNNFYCKVNFEV
-451 SGLDYYI
+451 GGLDYFI
-458 ERKATTRSRDGHVKV
+458 ERKASKRARDGHVKV
-473 DVNFWMVDDGGD
+473 NVNFWMIDDKGQT
-485 IISLNGDQR
+485 ISLNGDQR
-494 RTTNYNINRVIGTY
+494 RTTNYNINQVVGTY

-534 ELLATFMGT
+534 ELLSTFMGT

-562 LLRDFNKIDYGKMLA
+562 LLRDFSKVDYSKNLA
-577 DLQKETTISEVKQTN
+577 ELQKQTTLLQVKQTD
-592 LLTKKDNETKTYND
+592 LLSKKEKQVEKQNK
-606 LNSQIINLTIQLKP
+606 LNNKIINLT
-620 VDDTIR
+620 
-626 DIGVLKKEKFNN
+626 KK
-638 KELLNTT
+638 
-645 HKDENNVA
+645 
-653 TEQYDLSQV
+653 
-662 IRDLELKVVTYE
+662 LKVVDDNIQDIDKLENDLLNQSSDFKEVIKDIDKTLSEFNDISNLLDEIETTITQYE
-674 SENVQEKYAEL
+674 SDNIN
-685 EKLEQER
+685 EQYSEFQTLQQSR
-692 DIFGVELDKLK
+692 DEFQIEIDKLK
-703 ADVRVKLDKIDKLGN
+703 VEVRNKLDKTEKLKGVT
-718 LKWDESCGYCM
+718 WDENCEHCM
-729 SNPFTLDAIETKKNL
+729 SNPLTLDAIETEKNLEKDKELAAAYLEKKNKMDKEIEAL
-744 NKDVELSKEYM
+744 NPIIEQKEKYDEYKSSLVEAEFRERELKTNLQY
-755 ETKKGM
+755 
-761 DNQIEKMF
+761 
-769 KIRAF
+769 F
-774 KEELDE
+774 KERKKNI
-780 ANSKLNESKLREDN
+780 NSSIETIEQDIKKYNEQKS
-794 LNYSLQ
+794 
-800 YINERKQNIENQIE
+800 
-814 SISSEIQRYKDQ
+814 
-826 ENNIKYNKKIKIKIT
+826 NIKYNKKIKEDIQVVQND
-841 KKELGLSDV
+841 LDDV
-850 DDRISELN
+850 EDVIVNLTS
-858 DDITE
+858 DITE
-863 VHSDIKVNDN
+863 VHADIKVGDS
-873 EMRNINKK
+873 EMKNINNK
-881 IKEIQELEK
+881 IKEIEELENK
-890 QNQAYH
+890 NQAYR

-905 SIPYELLE
+905 SVPYELLE
-913 KAIPTIEGEVNN
+913 KAIPTIEGEINN
-925 ILSQL
+925 ILGQL
-930 VDFQLSLEMD
+930 VDFQMSLEMD

-945 SNIVYDDLNQWPL
+945 SNIVYDDVNQWPL

-1009 FQYLKA
+1009 FQYLKG

-1036 LEISKDSDFSSIKF
+1036 LEITKDTEFSKIKF

>member
-1 MKRIKI
+1 MKRTKI
-7 DIPFKEI
+7 DIPLKKI

-31 AEYEQVFDKLYKKIG
+31 AEYEQVFERLYEKIKQ
-46 ENRENSLIYVGGDIA
+46 NREDSIIYIGGDIA

-72 DQTSRFLTSLSEIC
+72 DQTSRFLKSLSEIC

-96 CNLNNRSRLDV
+96 CNLNNLNRLDV

-119 LHYLKHSGV
+119 LHYLKRSGV
-128 YDVADVSFVVWDV
+128 YDIADMSFVVWDV
-141 WEDEENYIKAKDFE
+141 WEDEEDYIKASDFE
-155 ADTKIVLYH
+155 ADTKVVLYH

-187 DDYDLGLIG
+187 DGYDLGLIG
-196 DIHKRQYLNE
+196 DIHKRQYLDK

-227 GYVLWEVPTRTGEYI
+227 GYLLWEVETKKSEYI

-256 KGIVPPEDKAMPK
+256 KGIVPDVKGMPK
-269 KARLRVRISNTDGAQ
+269 KARLRVRVSNTNGIE
-284 LKKCLAVIHHRY
+284 LKKALAIIHHRY
-296 GIKDVTITRVDRRD
+296 GIKDVTITKVDRRD
-310 RVRGEQQIVIGD
+310 VGNSDSEMVIGD

-340 HTLTDE
+340 HAITDE
-346 MLIKIKKLNEDIN
+346 TLVKIKKLNEEIN
-359 DELPPARVK
+359 NELPPARVK
-368 RNIDWKLKHFE
+368 RNINWKLKHFE

-388 NNVVDFTQ
+388 NNYVDFTQ
-396 LNGIVGM
+396 LDGIVGM

-417 LSFCLFDMTSRTSKA
+417 LSFCLFDITSRTTRA

-438 KKKNFNCKVNFEV
+438 RKNNFYCKVNFEV
-451 SGLDYYI
+451 GGLDYFI
-458 ERKATTRSRDGHVKV
+458 ERKASKRARDGHVKV
-473 DVNFWMVDDGGD
+473 NVNFWMIDDKGQT
-485 IISLNGDQR
+485 ISLNGDQR
-494 RTTNYNINRVIGTY
+494 RTTNYNINQVVGTY

-534 ELLATFMGT
+534 ELLSTFMGT

-562 LLRDFNKIDYGKMLA
+562 LLRDFSKVDYSKNLA
-577 DLQKETTISEVKQTN
+577 ELQKQTTLLQVKQTD
-592 LLTKKDNETKTYND
+592 LLSKKEKQVEKQNK
-606 LNSQIINLTIQLKP
+606 LNNKIINLT
-620 VDDTIR
+620 
-626 DIGVLKKEKFNN
+626 KK
-638 KELLNTT
+638 
-645 HKDENNVA
+645 
-653 TEQYDLSQV
+653 
-662 IRDLELKVVTYE
+662 LKVVDDNIQDIDKLEKDLISQSSDFKEVVKDIDKTLSEFNDISNLLDEIETNITQYE
-674 SENVQEKYAEL
+674 SDNIN
-685 EKLEQER
+685 EQYSEFQTLQQSR
-692 DIFGVELDKLK
+692 DEFQIEIDKLK
-703 ADVRVKLDKIDKLGN
+703 VEVRNKLDKTEKLKGVT
-718 LKWDESCGYCM
+718 WDEDCEHCM
-729 SNPFTLDAIETKKNL
+729 SNPLTLDAIETEKNLEKDKELAAAYLEKKNKMDEEIEAL
-744 NKDVELSKEYM
+744 NPIIEQKEKYDGYKSSLVEAEFRERELKTNLQY
-755 ETKKGM
+755 
-761 DNQIEKMF
+761 
-769 KIRAF
+769 F
-774 KEELDE
+774 KERKKNI
-780 ANSKLNESKLREDN
+780 NSSIETIEQDIKQYNEQKS
-794 LNYSLQ
+794 
-800 YINERKQNIENQIE
+800 
-814 SISSEIQRYKDQ
+814 
-826 ENNIKYNKKIKIKIT
+826 NIKYNKKIKEDIQVVQND
-841 KKELGLSDV
+841 LDDV
-850 DDRISELN
+850 EDVIVNLTS
-858 DDITE
+858 DITE
-863 VHSDIKVNDN
+863 VHADIKVGDS
-873 EMRNINKK
+873 EMKNINNK
-881 IKEIQELEK
+881 IKEIEELENK
-890 QNQAYH
+890 NQAYR

-905 SIPYELLE
+905 SVPYELLE
-913 KAIPTIEGEVNN
+913 KAIPTIEGEINN
-925 ILSQL
+925 ILGQL
-930 VDFQLSLEMD
+930 VDFQMSLEMD

-945 SNIVYDDLNQWPL
+945 SNIVYDDVNQWPL

-1009 FQYLKA
+1009 FQYLKG

-1036 LEISKDSDFSSIKF
+1036 LEITKDTEFSKIKF

>member
-1 MKRIKI
+1 MKRTKV
-7 DIPFKEI
+7 DIPLKKI

-31 AEYEQVFDKLYKKIG
+31 AEYEQVFERLYEKIKQ
-46 ENRENSLIYVGGDIA
+46 NREDSIIYIGGDIA

-72 DQTSRFLTSLSEIC
+72 DQTSRFLKSLSEIC

-96 CNLNNRSRLDV
+96 CNLNNLNRLDV

-119 LHYLKHSGV
+119 LHYLKRSGV
-128 YDVADVSFVVWDV
+128 YDIADMSFVVWDV
-141 WEDEENYIKAKDFE
+141 WEDEEDYIKASDFE
-155 ADTKIVLYH
+155 ADTKVVLYH

-187 DDYDLGLIG
+187 DGYDLGLIG
-196 DIHKRQYLNE
+196 DIHKRQYLDK

-227 GYVLWEVPTRTGEYI
+227 GYLLWEVETKKSEYI

-256 KGIVPPEDKAMPK
+256 KGIVPDVKGMPK
-269 KARLRVRISNTDGAQ
+269 KARLRVRVSNTNGIE
-284 LKKCLAVIHHRY
+284 LKKALAIIHHRY
-296 GIKDVTITRVDRRD
+296 GIKDVTITKVDRRD
-310 RVRGEQQIVIGD
+310 VGSSNNEMVIGD

-340 HTLTDE
+340 HAITDDI
-346 MLIKIKKLNEDIN
+346 LVKIKKLNEEIN
-359 DELPPARVK
+359 NELPPARVK
-368 RNIDWKLKHFE
+368 RNINWKLKHFE

-388 NNVVDFTQ
+388 NNYVDFTQ
-396 LNGIVGM
+396 LDGIVGM

-417 LSFCLFDMTSRTSKA
+417 LSFCLFDVTSRTTKA

-438 KKKNFNCKVNFEV
+438 KKNNFYCKVNFEV
-451 SGLDYYI
+451 GGLDYYI
-458 ERKATTRSRDGHVKV
+458 ERKASKRTRDGHVKV
-473 DVNFWMVDDGGD
+473 NVNFWMIDDSGQT
-485 IISLNGDQR
+485 ISLNGDQR
-494 RTTNYNINRVIGTY
+494 RTTNYNINQVVGTY

-534 ELLATFMGT
+534 ELLSTFMGT

-562 LLRDFNKIDYGKMLA
+562 LLRDFNKVDYSKNLA
-577 DLQKETTISEVKQTN
+577 ELQKQTTLLQVKQTD
-592 LLTKKDNETKTYND
+592 LLSKKEKQVEKQNKLNTK
-606 LNSQIINLTIQLKP
+606 IINLT
-620 VDDTIR
+620 
-626 DIGVLKKEKFNN
+626 KK
-638 KELLNTT
+638 
-645 HKDENNVA
+645 
-653 TEQYDLSQV
+653 
-662 IRDLELKVVTYE
+662 LKVVDDNIQDIDKLENDLLSQNKDFQEVANDIDKTFSEFNDISNLLDEIETTITQYE
-674 SENVQEKYAEL
+674 SDNINKQYSEFQTL
-685 EKLEQER
+685 QQSR
-692 DIFGVELDKLK
+692 DEFQIEIDKLK
-703 ADVRVKLDKIDKLGN
+703 VEVRNKLDKTEKLKGVT
-718 LKWDESCGYCM
+718 WDDDCEHCM
-729 SNPFTLDAIETKKNL
+729 SNPLTIDARETEKNLEKDKELAAAYLEKKNKMDEEIEALNPIIEQKEKYDKYKSSLVEAEFRERELKTNLQYFKERKKNINSSIET
-744 NKDVELSKEYM
+744 
-755 ETKKGM
+755 
-761 DNQIEKMF
+761 IEQDIKQY
-769 KIRAF
+769 
-774 KEELDE
+774 
-780 ANSKLNESKLREDN
+780 NEQKS
-794 LNYSLQ
+794 
-800 YINERKQNIENQIE
+800 
-814 SISSEIQRYKDQ
+814 
-826 ENNIKYNKKIKIKIT
+826 NIKYNKKIKEDIQVVQND
-841 KKELGLSDV
+841 LDDV
-850 DDRISELN
+850 DNVIVNLTS
-858 DDITE
+858 DITE
-863 VHSDIKVNDN
+863 VHADIKVGDS

-881 IKEIQELEK
+881 IEEIEELENK
-890 QNQAYH
+890 NQAYR

-905 SIPYELLE
+905 SVPYELLE
-913 KAIPTIEGEVNN
+913 KAIPTIEGEINN
-925 ILSQL
+925 ILGQL
-930 VDFQLSLEMD
+930 VDFQMSLDMD

-945 SNIVYDDLNQWPL
+945 SNIVYDDVNQWPL

-1009 FQYLKA
+1009 FQYLKG

-1036 LEISKDSDFSSIKF
+1036 LEITKDTEFSKIKF

>member
-1 MKRIKI
+1 MKRTKI
-7 DIPFKEI
+7 DIPLKKI

-31 AEYEQVFDKLYKKIG
+31 AEYEQVFERLYEKIKQ
-46 ENRENSLIYVGGDIA
+46 NREDSIIYIGGDIA

-72 DQTSRFLTSLSEIC
+72 DQTSRFLKSLSEIC

-96 CNLNNRSRLDV
+96 CNLNNLNRLDV

-119 LHYLKHSGV
+119 LHYLKRSGV
-128 YDVADVSFVVWDV
+128 YDIADMSFVVWDV
-141 WEDEENYIKAKDFE
+141 WEDEEDYIKASDFE
-155 ADTKIVLYH
+155 ADTKVVLYH

-187 DDYDLGLIG
+187 DGYDLGLIG
-196 DIHKRQYLNE
+196 DIHKRQYLDK

-227 GYVLWEVPTRTGEYI
+227 GYLLWEVETKKSEYI

-256 KGIVPPEDKAMPK
+256 KGIVPDVKGMPK
-269 KARLRVRISNTDGAQ
+269 KARLRVRVSNTNGIE
-284 LKKCLAVIHHRY
+284 LKKALAIIHHRY
-296 GIKDVTITRVDRRD
+296 GIKDVTITKVDRRD
-310 RVRGEQQIVIGD
+310 VGNSDSEMVIGD

-340 HTLTDE
+340 HAITDE
-346 MLIKIKKLNEDIN
+346 TLVKIKKLNEEIN
-359 DELPPARVK
+359 NELPPARVK
-368 RNIDWKLKHFE
+368 RNINWKLKHFE

-388 NNVVDFTQ
+388 NNYVDFTQ
-396 LNGIVGM
+396 LDGIVGM

-417 LSFCLFDMTSRTSKA
+417 LSFCLFDITSRTTRA

-438 KKKNFNCKVNFEV
+438 RKNNFYCKVNFEV
-451 SGLDYYI
+451 GGLDYFI
-458 ERKATTRSRDGHVKV
+458 ERKASKRARDGHVKV
-473 DVNFWMVDDGGD
+473 NVNFWMIDDKGQT
-485 IISLNGDQR
+485 ISLNGDQR
-494 RTTNYNINRVIGTY
+494 RTTNYNINQVVGTY

-534 ELLATFMGT
+534 ELLSTFMGT

-562 LLRDFNKIDYGKMLA
+562 LLRDFSKVDYSKNLA
-577 DLQKETTISEVKQTN
+577 ELQKQTTLLQVKQTD
-592 LLTKKDNETKTYND
+592 LLSKKEKQVEKQNK
-606 LNSQIINLTIQLKP
+606 LNNKIINLT
-620 VDDTIR
+620 
-626 DIGVLKKEKFNN
+626 KK
-638 KELLNTT
+638 
-645 HKDENNVA
+645 
-653 TEQYDLSQV
+653 
-662 IRDLELKVVTYE
+662 LKVVDDNIQDIDKLESDLLSQSSDFKEVIKDIDKTLSEFNDISNLLDEIETNITQYE
-674 SENVQEKYAEL
+674 SDNIN
-685 EKLEQER
+685 EQYSEFQTLQQSR
-692 DIFGVELDKLK
+692 DEFQIEIDKLK
-703 ADVRVKLDKIDKLGN
+703 VEVKNKLDKTEKLKGVT
-718 LKWDESCGYCM
+718 WDENCEHCM
-729 SNPFTLDAIETKKNL
+729 SNPLTLDAIETEKNLEKDKELAAAYLEKKNKMDKEIEAL
-744 NKDVELSKEYM
+744 NPIIEQKEKYDEYKSSLVEAEFR
-755 ETKKGM
+755 E
-761 DNQIEKMF
+761 
-769 KIRAF
+769 R
-774 KEELDE
+774 ELKT
-780 ANSKLNESKLREDN
+780 N
-794 LNYSLQ
+794 LQ
-800 YINERKQNIENQIE
+800 YLKERKKNINSSIE
-814 SISSEIQRYKDQ
+814 TIEQDIKQYNEQKS
-826 ENNIKYNKKIKIKIT
+826 NIKYNKKIKEDIQVVQND
-841 KKELGLSDV
+841 LDDV
-850 DDRISELN
+850 EDVIVNLTS
-858 DDITE
+858 DITE
-863 VHSDIKVNDN
+863 VHADIKVGDS
-873 EMRNINKK
+873 EMKNINNK
-881 IKEIQELEK
+881 IKEIEELENK
-890 QNQAYH
+890 NQAYR

-905 SIPYELLE
+905 SVPYELLE
-913 KAIPTIEGEVNN
+913 KAIPTIEGEINN
-925 ILSQL
+925 ILGQL
-930 VDFQLSLEMD
+930 VDFQMSLEMD

-945 SNIVYDDLNQWPL
+945 SNIVYDDVNQWPL

-1009 FQYLKA
+1009 FQYLKT

-1036 LEISKDSDFSSIKF
+1036 LEITKDTEYSKIKF